1 MRAFSRP
8 HRMITRT
15 VTGDASLSGSQQII
29 ISYIIV
35 KWDSHSISASPVN
48 PTVCFLKTYIKLLV
62 STRNTIVNS
71 GIGMG
76 NNKITAILITSII
89 IMTFVSGC
97 LGNDS
102 DDDTLGTLVIAYEI
116 KDNVD
121 TIDSNPQIFADY
133 LSEKLNYDVSLFSVD
148 SEGAMVEALRFGNA
162 DIALMDAG
170 AAWVG
175 WQQYDLEVLAADL
188 NVDGRTYYNANAW
201 VKSDSDIAFAHLD
214 ENPYSDPFA
223 LLSGKTSCH
232 TGWLKSVGMLLPMGY
247 LIGLGYANII
257 GDPNDV
263 ETIRNTIHGFFDLN
277 SSIPD
282 TGTPYYGYSGAL
294 KCLSEGKGDVAFL
307 EENSVEILCNN
318 EISSLNQEWCLDI
331 EEYIALPAFGQS
343 PSHPVM
349 YNPNFLDLEI
359 VDKITNVLVGM
370 SSDSK
375 ATNILD
381 NILNTPGFIATNTS
395 VHLGSYSSL
404 ISNIPG
410 ISAYYND
417 KFSLNTSVSPDIDKI
432 KIAYESSK
440 LSDDVDKHPGI
451 LADFLSQK
459 LNIDVEIFFVNSQNE
474 LINSLTD
481 GTADIA
487 IVNSELAWVGWKQY
501 ELAVMAA
508 VEMEDSRT
516 YSDTL
521 AWVNSNSS
529 IAASHLDNDP
539 LTNPFDL
546 LEGKTSCHSDSLDVE
561 SMMIP
566 ISYLAKNNYIQFNQ
580 SNDIDFLS
588 EIIYSFF
595 NSDSSIPNSNNT
607 YFGDSGALRCLSEGG
622 GDITFLEENTVNI
635 YCNNVI
641 ISENMDWCLDIE
653 EYTSLPAIAPIPSD
667 SVIYNPE
674 LLDIQTR
681 TAVLNALI
689 SLNYEMYLENFSTRG
704 SVYTGCYDISVHV
717 IDEISQ
723 KNTCGSEIMNNILGT
738 SGLTRATSQEH
749 LGQYSSF
756 IAIIPGISSYYSE
769 RFTINDA

>member
-1 MRAFSRP
+1 MSNSKI
-8 HRMITRT
+8 ITIT
-15 VTGDASLSGSQQII
+15 ISLILMMTYLSGCI
-29 ISYIIV
+29 
-35 KWDSHSISASPVN
+35 
-48 PTVCFLKTYIKLLV
+48 
-62 STRNTIVNS
+62 
-71 GIGMG
+71 
-76 NNKITAILITSII
+76 
-89 IMTFVSGC
+89 
-97 LGNDS
+97 GNDS
-102 DDDTLGTLVIAYEI
+102 EDDSLGTLVIAYEI
-116 KDNVD
+116 KDNLD
-121 TIDSNPQIFADY
+121 NLDSNPQLFAEY

-175 WQQYDLEVLAADL
+175 WQQYGLEVLAADL

-201 VKSDSDIAFAHLD
+201 VKSDSEVASAHLD
-214 ENPYSDPFA
+214 DNPYTDPFS

-263 ETIRNTIHGFFDLN
+263 EAIRNTIHGFFDTN
-277 SSIPD
+277 SSIPE

-318 EISSLNQEWCLDI
+318 EFSSLNQEWCLDI
-331 EEYIALPAFGQS
+331 EEYIALPAFGKS

-349 YNPNFLDLEI
+349 YNPNYLDSEI
-359 VDKITNVLVGM
+359 TSKVTNVLVEM
-370 SSDSK
+370 SSDPEAS
-375 ATNILD
+375 NILE

-410 ISAYYND
+410 ISAYYEG

-432 KIAYESSK
+432 KIAFDSGK
-440 LSDDVDKHPGI
+440 MSDNADKNPEL
-451 LADFLSQK
+451 LADFLSLK
-459 LNIDVEIFFVNSQNE
+459 LNIDVEIFVVNSQNE
-474 LINSLTD
+474 LLNSLAD
-481 GTADIA
+481 GYADIA

-501 ELAVMAA
+501 NLAVMAA

-546 LEGKTSCHSDSLDVE
+546 LEGKTSCHSDSSDIE
-561 SMMIP
+561 SMMLP
-566 ISYLAKNNYIQFNQ
+566 ISYLSKNNYIQLNQ
-580 SNDIDFLS
+580 SNNIDFLS
-588 EIIYSFF
+588 EVIYSFF
-595 NSDSSIPNSNNT
+595 NSDSSIPNQNDT
-607 YFGDSGALRCLSEGG
+607 YFGDSGALRCLSEDR
-622 GDITFLEENTVNI
+622 GDIVFLEENTVNM
-635 YCNNVI
+635 YCDNI
-641 ISENMDWCLDIE
+641 LISENMDWCLDIE

-717 IDEISQ
+717 IDEESQ
-723 KNTCGSEIMNNILGT
+723 KNTCGSEIMNNILDT

-749 LGQYSSF
+749 LGKYSSF
-756 IAIIPGISSYYSE
+756 IAIIPGISSYYSGIY
-769 RFTINDA
+769 RN

>member
-1 MRAFSRP
+1 MKQG
-8 HRMITRT
+8 T
-15 VTGDASLSGSQQII
+15 
-29 ISYIIV
+29 
-35 KWDSHSISASPVN
+35 SAS
-48 PTVCFLKTYIKLLV
+48 
-62 STRNTIVNS
+62 NS
-71 GIGMG
+71 GI
-76 NNKITAILITSII
+76 ITITISLILMMSYL
-89 IMTFVSGC
+89 SGC
-97 LGNDS
+97 IGNDS
-102 DDDTLGTLVIAYEI
+102 KDDSLGTLVIAYEI
-116 KDNVD
+116 KDNLD
-121 TIDSNPQIFADY
+121 DLDSNPQLFAEY

-170 AAWVG
+170 AAWIG
-175 WQQYDLEVLAADL
+175 WQQYGLEVLAADL

-201 VKSDSDIAFAHLD
+201 VKSDSEVASAHLD
-214 ENPYSDPFA
+214 DNPYTDPFS
-223 LLSGKTSCH
+223 LLSGKISCH

-263 ETIRNTIHGFFDLN
+263 EAIRNTIHEFFDSN
-277 SSIPD
+277 SSIPE

-331 EEYIALPAFGQS
+331 EEYIALPAFGKS

-349 YNPNFLDLEI
+349 YNPNFLDSEI
-359 VDKITNVLVGM
+359 TGKVTNVLAEM
-370 SSDSK
+370 SSDSE
-375 ATNILD
+375 ASNILE

-410 ISAYYND
+410 ISAYYEG

-432 KIAYESSK
+432 KIAFDSGK
-440 LSDDVDKHPGI
+440 ISDNADENPEL
-451 LADFLSQK
+451 LADFLSLK
-459 LNIDVEIFFVNSQNE
+459 LNIDVEIFVVNSRIE
-474 LINSLTD
+474 LLNSLVD
-481 GTADIA
+481 GYADIA
-487 IVNSELAWVGWKQY
+487 IVNSESAWVGWKQY
-501 ELAVMAA
+501 NLAVMAA

-516 YSDTL
+516 YSDIL
-521 AWVNSNSS
+521 AWVKSNSS

-546 LEGKTSCHSDSLDVE
+546 LEGKTSCHSDSSDIE
-561 SMMIP
+561 SMMLP
-566 ISYLAKNNYIQFNQ
+566 ISYLSKNNYIELNQ
-580 SNDIDFLS
+580 SNNIDFLS
-588 EIIYSFF
+588 EVIYSFF
-595 NSDSSIPNSNNT
+595 NSDSSIPSQNDT
-607 YFGDSGALRCLSEGG
+607 YFGDSGALRCLSEDR
-622 GDITFLEENTVNI
+622 GDIVFLEENTVNM
-635 YCNNVI
+635 YCDNI
-641 ISENMDWCLDIE
+641 LISENMDWCLDIE

-717 IDEISQ
+717 IDEESQ
-723 KNTCGSEIMNNILGT
+723 KNTCGSEIMNNILDT

-749 LGQYSSF
+749 LGKYSSF
-756 IAIIPGISSYYSE
+756 IAIIPSISSYYAGIY
-769 RFTINDA
+769 TD

>member
-1 MRAFSRP
+1 MSNSKI
-8 HRMITRT
+8 ITIT
-15 VTGDASLSGSQQII
+15 ISLILMMTYLSGCI
-29 ISYIIV
+29 
-35 KWDSHSISASPVN
+35 
-48 PTVCFLKTYIKLLV
+48 
-62 STRNTIVNS
+62 
-71 GIGMG
+71 
-76 NNKITAILITSII
+76 
-89 IMTFVSGC
+89 
-97 LGNDS
+97 GNDS
-102 DDDTLGTLVIAYEI
+102 EDDSLGTLVIAYEI
-116 KDNVD
+116 KDNLD
-121 TIDSNPQIFADY
+121 NLDSNPQLFAEY

-175 WQQYDLEVLAADL
+175 WQQYGLEVLAADL

-201 VKSDSDIAFAHLD
+201 VKSDSEVASAHLD
-214 ENPYSDPFA
+214 DNPYTDPFS

-263 ETIRNTIHGFFDLN
+263 EAIRNTIHGFFDSN
-277 SSIPD
+277 SSIPE

-318 EISSLNQEWCLDI
+318 EFSSLNQEWCLDI
-331 EEYIALPAFGQS
+331 EEYIALPAFGKS

-349 YNPNFLDLEI
+349 YNPNYLDSEI
-359 VDKITNVLVGM
+359 TSKVTNVLVEM
-370 SSDSK
+370 SSDPEAS
-375 ATNILD
+375 NILE

-410 ISAYYND
+410 ISAYYEG

-432 KIAYESSK
+432 KIAFDSGK
-440 LSDDVDKHPGI
+440 MSDNADKNPEL
-451 LADFLSQK
+451 LADFLSLK
-459 LNIDVEIFFVNSQNE
+459 LNIDVEIFVVNSQNE
-474 LINSLTD
+474 LLNSLAD
-481 GTADIA
+481 GHADIA

-501 ELAVMAA
+501 NLAVMAA

-546 LEGKTSCHSDSLDVE
+546 LEGKTSCHSDSSDIE
-561 SMMIP
+561 SMMLP
-566 ISYLAKNNYIQFNQ
+566 ISYLSKNNYIQLNQ
-580 SNDIDFLS
+580 SNNIDFLS
-588 EIIYSFF
+588 EVIYSFF
-595 NSDSSIPNSNNT
+595 NSDSSIPNQNDT
-607 YFGDSGALRCLSEGG
+607 YFGDSGALRCLSEDR
-622 GDITFLEENTVNI
+622 GDIVFLEENTVNM
-635 YCNNVI
+635 YCDNI
-641 ISENMDWCLDIE
+641 LISENMDWCLDIE

-717 IDEISQ
+717 INEESQ
-723 KNTCGSEIMNNILGT
+723 KNTCGSEIMNNILDT

-749 LGQYSSF
+749 LGKYSSF
-756 IAIIPGISSYYSE
+756 IAIIPGISSYYSGIY
-769 RFTINDA
+769 TN

>member
-1 MRAFSRP
+1 MAN
-8 HRMITRT
+8 
-15 VTGDASLSGSQQII
+15 
-29 ISYIIV
+29 V
-35 KWDSHSISASPVN
+35 KLD
-48 PTVCFLKTYIKLLV
+48 
-62 STRNTIVNS
+62 
-71 GIGMG
+71 
-76 NNKITAILITSII
+76 AILITSIL
-89 IMTFVSGC
+89 IMTLVSGC
-97 LGNDS
+97 IGNES
-102 DDDTLGTLVIAYEI
+102 EEGSLGTLVIAYEI
-116 KDNVD
+116 KDNLD
-121 TIDSNPQIFADY
+121 NIDSNPQLFAEY

-175 WQQYDLEVLAADL
+175 WQQYGLEVLAADL
-188 NVDGRTYYNANAW
+188 NLDGRTYYNANAW
-201 VKSDSDIAFAHLD
+201 VKSDSDVASAHLD
-214 ENPYSDPFA
+214 DNPYTDPFS

-263 ETIRNTIHGFFDLN
+263 ETIRNTIHGFFDSN
-277 SSIPD
+277 SSIPE

-318 EISSLNQEWCLDI
+318 DFSSLNQEWCLDI
-331 EEYIALPAFGQS
+331 EEYVALPAFGKS

-349 YNPNFLDLEI
+349 YNPNFLDSEI
-359 VDKITNVLVGM
+359 TTKVTNVLVEM
-370 SSDSK
+370 SSDSG
-375 ATNILD
+375 ASNILD

-395 VHLGSYSSL
+395 EHLGSYSSL

-410 ISAYYND
+410 ISAYYED

-432 KIAYESSK
+432 KIAFDSGK
-440 LSDDVDKHPGI
+440 MSDNADKNPEL
-451 LADFLSQK
+451 LADFLSLK
-459 LNIDVEIFFVNSQNE
+459 LNIDVEIFVVNSQNE
-474 LINSLTD
+474 LLNSLAD
-481 GTADIA
+481 GHADIA

-501 ELAVMAA
+501 NLAVMAA

-546 LEGKTSCHSDSLDVE
+546 LEGKTSCHSDSSDVE
-561 SMMIP
+561 SMMLP
-566 ISYLAKNNYIQFNQ
+566 ISYLAKNNYIELNQ
-580 SNDIDFLS
+580 SNNIDFLS
-588 EIIYSFF
+588 EVIYSFF
-595 NSDSSIPNSNNT
+595 NSNSSIPNQNDT
-607 YFGDSGALRCLSEGG
+607 YFGDSGALKCLSEDR
-622 GDITFLEENTVNI
+622 GDIVFLEENTVNM
-635 YCNNVI
+635 YCDKI
-641 ISENMDWCLDIE
+641 LISENMDWCLDIE

-717 IDEISQ
+717 IDEESH
-723 KNTCGSEIMNNILGT
+723 KNTCGSEIMNNILDT

-756 IAIIPGISSYYSE
+756 IAIIPGISSYYSGIY
-769 RFTINDA
+769 TN

>member
-1 MRAFSRP
+1 M
-8 HRMITRT
+8 
-15 VTGDASLSGSQQII
+15 
-29 ISYIIV
+29 
-35 KWDSHSISASPVN
+35 
-48 PTVCFLKTYIKLLV
+48 
-62 STRNTIVNS
+62 VNS
-71 GIGMG
+71 
-76 NNKITAILITSII
+76 KKVAILITSIL
-89 IMTFVSGC
+89 IMTYVSGC
-97 LGNDS
+97 IGNES
-102 DDDTLGTLVIAYEI
+102 EEGSLGTLVIAYEI
-116 KDNVD
+116 KDNLD
-121 TIDSNPQIFADY
+121 NIDSNPLLFAEY

-162 DIALMDAG
+162 GIALMDAG

-175 WQQYDLEVLAADL
+175 WQQYGLEVLAADL

-201 VKSDSDIAFAHLD
+201 VKSDSDVASAHLD
-214 ENPYSDPFA
+214 DNSLTDPFA

-263 ETIRNTIHGFFDLN
+263 ETIRNTIHGFFDSN

-307 EENSVEILCNN
+307 EENSVDILCNN
-318 EISSLNQEWCLDI
+318 EVSSLNQEWCLDI
-331 EEYIALPAFGQS
+331 EEYTALPAFGKS

-349 YNPNFLDLEI
+349 YNPNFLDSEI
-359 VDKITNVLVGM
+359 TSKITNVLVEM
-370 SSDSK
+370 SSDPE
-375 ATNILD
+375 ATNILE

-410 ISAYYND
+410 ISAYYED

-432 KIAYESSK
+432 KIAFDSGK
-440 LSDDVDKHPGI
+440 LSDDVDKNPEL

-459 LNIDVEIFFVNSQNE
+459 LNIDVELFIVNSQNE
-474 LINSLTD
+474 LINSLVD
-481 GTADIA
+481 GHADIA

-501 ELAVMAA
+501 DLAVMAA

-516 YSDTL
+516 YSDIL

-529 IAASHLDNDP
+529 IAASHLDNDHS
-539 LTNPFDL
+539 TNPFDL
-546 LEGKTSCHSDSLDVE
+546 LEGKTSCHSGPSDVG
-561 SMMIP
+561 SMMLP
-566 ISYLAKNNYIQFNQ
+566 IGYLAKNNYLELNQ
-580 SNDIDFLS
+580 SNDIYSLS
-588 EIIYSFF
+588 EIVYSFF
-595 NSDSSIPNSNNT
+595 NFNSSIPNQNDT
-607 YFGDSGALRCLSEGG
+607 YFSDLGALRCLSEGG
-622 GDITFLEENTVNI
+622 GDIVFLEENTVNM
-635 YCNNVI
+635 YCDNTV
-641 ISENMDWCLDIE
+641 ISENMDWCLDTE

-667 SVIYNPE
+667 SVIYNPD

-717 IDEISQ
+717 IDEESQ
-723 KNTCGSEIMNNILGT
+723 KNTCGSEIMNNILNT

-749 LGQYSSF
+749 LGQYSSL
-756 IAIIPGISSYYSE
+756 IAIIPGISSYYSDI
-769 RFTINDA
+769 FAN

>member
-1 MRAFSRP
+1 MGSS
-8 HRMITRT
+8 MSNSKIITIT
-15 VTGDASLSGSQQII
+15 ISLILMMTYLSGCI
-29 ISYIIV
+29 
-35 KWDSHSISASPVN
+35 
-48 PTVCFLKTYIKLLV
+48 
-62 STRNTIVNS
+62 
-71 GIGMG
+71 
-76 NNKITAILITSII
+76 
-89 IMTFVSGC
+89 
-97 LGNDS
+97 GNDS
-102 DDDTLGTLVIAYEI
+102 EDDSLGTLVIAYEI
-116 KDNVD
+116 KDNLD
-121 TIDSNPQIFADY
+121 NLDSNPQLFAEY

-175 WQQYDLEVLAADL
+175 WQQYGLEVLAADL

-201 VKSDSDIAFAHLD
+201 VKSDSEVASAHLD
-214 ENPYSDPFA
+214 DNPYTDPFS

-263 ETIRNTIHGFFDLN
+263 EAIRNTIHGFFDSN
-277 SSIPD
+277 SSIPE

-318 EISSLNQEWCLDI
+318 EFSSLNQEWCLDI
-331 EEYIALPAFGQS
+331 EEYIALPAFGKS

-349 YNPNFLDLEI
+349 YNPNYLDSEI
-359 VDKITNVLVGM
+359 TSKVTNVLVEM
-370 SSDSK
+370 SSDPEAS
-375 ATNILD
+375 NILE

-410 ISAYYND
+410 ISAYYEG

-432 KIAYESSK
+432 KIAFDSGK
-440 LSDDVDKHPGI
+440 MSDNADKNPEL
-451 LADFLSQK
+451 LADFLSLK
-459 LNIDVEIFFVNSQNE
+459 LNIDVEIFVVNSQNE
-474 LINSLTD
+474 LLNSLAD
-481 GTADIA
+481 GHADIA

-501 ELAVMAA
+501 NLAVMAA

-546 LEGKTSCHSDSLDVE
+546 LEGKTSCHSDSSDIE
-561 SMMIP
+561 SMMLP
-566 ISYLAKNNYIQFNQ
+566 ISYLSKNNYIQLNQ
-580 SNDIDFLS
+580 SNNIDFLS
-588 EIIYSFF
+588 EVIYSFF
-595 NSDSSIPNSNNT
+595 NSDSSIPNQNDT
-607 YFGDSGALRCLSEGG
+607 YFGDSGALRCLSEDR
-622 GDITFLEENTVNI
+622 GDIVFLEENTVNM
-635 YCNNVI
+635 YCDNI
-641 ISENMDWCLDIE
+641 LISENMYWCLDIE
-653 EYTSLPAIAPIPSD
+653 EYISLPAIAPIPSD

-717 IDEISQ
+717 INEESQ
-723 KNTCGSEIMNNILGT
+723 KNTCGSEIMNNILDT

-749 LGQYSSF
+749 LGKYSSF
-756 IAIIPGISSYYSE
+756 IAIIPGISSYYSGIY
-769 RFTINDA
+769 TN

>member
-1 MRAFSRP
+1 MSNSKI
-8 HRMITRT
+8 ITIT
-15 VTGDASLSGSQQII
+15 ISLILMMTYLSGCI
-29 ISYIIV
+29 
-35 KWDSHSISASPVN
+35 
-48 PTVCFLKTYIKLLV
+48 
-62 STRNTIVNS
+62 
-71 GIGMG
+71 
-76 NNKITAILITSII
+76 
-89 IMTFVSGC
+89 
-97 LGNDS
+97 GNDS
-102 DDDTLGTLVIAYEI
+102 EDDSLGTLVIAYEI
-116 KDNVD
+116 KDNLD
-121 TIDSNPQIFADY
+121 NLDSNPQLFAEY

-175 WQQYDLEVLAADL
+175 WQQYGLEVLAADL

-201 VKSDSDIAFAHLD
+201 VKSDSEVASAHLD
-214 ENPYSDPFA
+214 DNPYTDPFS
-223 LLSGKTSCH
+223 LLSGKASCH

-263 ETIRNTIHGFFDLN
+263 EAIRNTIHGFFDTN
-277 SSIPD
+277 SSIPE

-318 EISSLNQEWCLDI
+318 EFSSLNQEWCLDI
-331 EEYIALPAFGQS
+331 EEYIALPAFGKS

-349 YNPNFLDLEI
+349 YNPNYLDSEI
-359 VDKITNVLVGM
+359 TSKVTNVLVEM
-370 SSDSK
+370 SSDPEAS
-375 ATNILD
+375 NILE

-410 ISAYYND
+410 ISAYYEG

-432 KIAYESSK
+432 KIAFDSGK
-440 LSDDVDKHPGI
+440 MSDNADKNPEL
-451 LADFLSQK
+451 LADFLSLK
-459 LNIDVEIFFVNSQNE
+459 LNIDVEIFVVNSQNE
-474 LINSLTD
+474 LLNSLAD
-481 GTADIA
+481 GYADIA

-501 ELAVMAA
+501 NLAVMAA

-546 LEGKTSCHSDSLDVE
+546 LEGKTSCHSDSSDIE
-561 SMMIP
+561 SMMLP
-566 ISYLAKNNYIQFNQ
+566 ISYLSKNNYIQLNQ
-580 SNDIDFLS
+580 SNNIDFLS
-588 EIIYSFF
+588 EVIYSFF
-595 NSDSSIPNSNNT
+595 NSDSSIPNQNDT
-607 YFGDSGALRCLSEGG
+607 YFGDSGALRCLSEDR
-622 GDITFLEENTVNI
+622 GDIVFLEENTVNM
-635 YCNNVI
+635 YCDNI
-641 ISENMDWCLDIE
+641 LISENMDWCLDIE

-717 IDEISQ
+717 INEESQ
-723 KNTCGSEIMNNILGT
+723 KNTCGSEIMNNILDT

-749 LGQYSSF
+749 LGKYSSF
-756 IAIIPGISSYYSE
+756 IAIIPGISSYYSGIY
-769 RFTINDA
+769 RN

>member
-1 MRAFSRP
+1 MGYS
-8 HRMITRT
+8 MSSSSKIITIT
-15 VTGDASLSGSQQII
+15 ISLILMMTYLSGCI
-29 ISYIIV
+29 
-35 KWDSHSISASPVN
+35 
-48 PTVCFLKTYIKLLV
+48 
-62 STRNTIVNS
+62 
-71 GIGMG
+71 
-76 NNKITAILITSII
+76 
-89 IMTFVSGC
+89 
-97 LGNDS
+97 GNDS
-102 DDDTLGTLVIAYEI
+102 EDDSLGTLVIAYEI
-116 KDNVD
+116 KDNLD
-121 TIDSNPQIFADY
+121 NIDSNPQLFAEY

-175 WQQYDLEVLAADL
+175 WQQYGLEVLAADL

-201 VKSDSDIAFAHLD
+201 VKSDSEVASAHLD
-214 ENPYSDPFA
+214 DNPYTDPFS

-263 ETIRNTIHGFFDLN
+263 EAIRNTIHGFFDTN
-277 SSIPD
+277 SSIPE

-318 EISSLNQEWCLDI
+318 EFSSLNQEWCLDI
-331 EEYIALPAFGQS
+331 EEYIALPAFGKS

-349 YNPNFLDLEI
+349 YNPNYLDSEI
-359 VDKITNVLVGM
+359 TSKVTNVLVEM
-370 SSDSK
+370 SSDPEAS
-375 ATNILD
+375 NILE

-410 ISAYYND
+410 ISAYYEG

-432 KIAYESSK
+432 KIAFDSGK
-440 LSDDVDKHPGI
+440 MSDNADKNPEL
-451 LADFLSQK
+451 LADSLSLK
-459 LNIDVEIFFVNSQNE
+459 LNIDVEIFVVNSQNE
-474 LINSLTD
+474 LLNSLAD
-481 GTADIA
+481 GHADIA

-501 ELAVMAA
+501 NLAVMAA

-546 LEGKTSCHSDSLDVE
+546 LEGKTSCHSDSSDIE
-561 SMMIP
+561 SMMLP
-566 ISYLAKNNYIQFNQ
+566 ISYLSKNNYIQLNQ
-580 SNDIDFLS
+580 SNNIDFLS
-588 EIIYSFF
+588 EVIYSFF
-595 NSDSSIPNSNNT
+595 NSDSSIPNQNDT
-607 YFGDSGALRCLSEGG
+607 YFGDSGALRCLSEDR
-622 GDITFLEENTVNI
+622 GDIVFLEENTVNM
-635 YCNNVI
+635 YCDNI
-641 ISENMDWCLDIE
+641 LISENMDWCLDIE

-717 IDEISQ
+717 INEESQ
-723 KNTCGSEIMNNILGT
+723 KNTCGSEIMNNILDT

-749 LGQYSSF
+749 LGKYSSF
-756 IAIIPGISSYYSE
+756 IAIIPGISSYYSGIY
-769 RFTINDA
+769 TN

>member
-1 MRAFSRP
+1 MANSKI
-8 HRMITRT
+8 IT
-15 VTGDASLSGSQQII
+15 
-29 ISYIIV
+29 
-35 KWDSHSISASPVN
+35 
-48 PTVCFLKTYIKLLV
+48 
-62 STRNTIVNS
+62 
-71 GIGMG
+71 
-76 NNKITAILITSII
+76 ILITSIL
-89 IMTFVSGC
+89 IMTYVSGC
-97 LGNDS
+97 ISNDS
-102 DDDTLGTLVIAYEI
+102 DEGSLGTLVIAYEI
-116 KDNVD
+116 KDNLD
-121 TIDSNPQIFADY
+121 NIDSNPQVFAEY
-133 LSEKLNYDVSLFSVD
+133 LSEKLNYDISLFSVD

-175 WQQYDLEVLAADL
+175 WQQYGLEVLAADL

-201 VKSDSDIAFAHLD
+201 VKSDSDVASAHLD
-214 ENPYSDPFA
+214 DNSLTDPFA

-263 ETIRNTIHGFFDLN
+263 ETIRNTIHGFFDSN

-307 EENSVEILCNN
+307 EENSVDILCNN
-318 EISSLNQEWCLDI
+318 EVSSLNQEWCLDI
-331 EEYIALPAFGQS
+331 EEYTALPAFGKS

-349 YNPNFLDLEI
+349 YNPNFLDSEI
-359 VDKITNVLVGM
+359 TSKITNVLIEM
-370 SSDSK
+370 SSDPE
-375 ATNILD
+375 ATNILE

-410 ISAYYND
+410 ISAYYED

-432 KIAYESSK
+432 KIAFDSGK
-440 LSDDVDKHPGI
+440 LSDDVDKNPEL

-459 LNIDVEIFFVNSQNE
+459 LNIDVELFIVNSQNE
-474 LINSLTD
+474 LINSLVD
-481 GTADIA
+481 GHADIA

-501 ELAVMAA
+501 DLAVMAA

-516 YSDTL
+516 YSDIL

-529 IAASHLDNDP
+529 IAASHLDNDHS
-539 LTNPFDL
+539 TNPFDL
-546 LEGKTSCHSDSLDVE
+546 LEGKTSCHSGPSDVG
-561 SMMIP
+561 SMMLP
-566 ISYLAKNNYIQFNQ
+566 IGYLAKNNYLELNQ
-580 SNDIDFLS
+580 SNDIDSLS
-588 EIIYSFF
+588 EIVYSFF
-595 NSDSSIPNSNNT
+595 NFNSSIPNQNDT
-607 YFGDSGALRCLSEGG
+607 YFSDLGALRCLSEGG
-622 GDITFLEENTVNI
+622 GDIVFLEENTVNM
-635 YCNNVI
+635 YCDNTV
-641 ISENMDWCLDIE
+641 ISENMDWCLDTE

-667 SVIYNPE
+667 SVIYNPD

-717 IDEISQ
+717 IDEESQ
-723 KNTCGSEIMNNILGT
+723 KNTCGSEIMDNILGT

-756 IAIIPGISSYYSE
+756 VAIIPGISSYYSGI
-769 RFTINDA
+769 FAN

>member
-1 MRAFSRP
+1 MAN
-8 HRMITRT
+8 
-15 VTGDASLSGSQQII
+15 
-29 ISYIIV
+29 V
-35 KWDSHSISASPVN
+35 KLD
-48 PTVCFLKTYIKLLV
+48 T
-62 STRNTIVNS
+62 
-71 GIGMG
+71 
-76 NNKITAILITSII
+76 ILITSIL
-89 IMTFVSGC
+89 IMTLVSGC
-97 LGNDS
+97 IGNES
-102 DDDTLGTLVIAYEI
+102 EEGSLGTLVIAYEI
-116 KDNVD
+116 KDNLD
-121 TIDSNPQIFADY
+121 NIDSNPQIFAEY

-175 WQQYDLEVLAADL
+175 WQQYGLEVLAADL
-188 NVDGRTYYNANAW
+188 NLDGRTYYNANAW
-201 VKSDSDIAFAHLD
+201 VKSDSDVASAHLD
-214 ENPYSDPFA
+214 DNPYTDPFS

-263 ETIRNTIHGFFDLN
+263 ETIRNTIHGFFDSN
-277 SSIPD
+277 SSIPE

-318 EISSLNQEWCLDI
+318 DISSLNQEWCLDI
-331 EEYIALPAFGQS
+331 EEYVALPAFGKS

-349 YNPNFLDLEI
+349 YNPNYLDSEI
-359 VDKITNVLVGM
+359 TSKVTDVLVEM
-370 SSDSK
+370 SSDSE
-375 ATNILD
+375 ASNILE
-381 NILNTPGFIATNTS
+381 NVLNTPGFIATNTS

-410 ISAYYND
+410 ISAYYED

-432 KIAYESSK
+432 KIAFDSGK
-440 LSDDVDKHPGI
+440 ISDNADNNPEL
-451 LADFLSQK
+451 LADFLSLK
-459 LNIDVEIFFVNSQNE
+459 LNIDVEIFVVNSQNE
-474 LINSLTD
+474 LLNSLAD
-481 GTADIA
+481 GHADIA

-501 ELAVMAA
+501 NLAVMAA

-516 YSDTL
+516 YSDIL

-539 LTNPFDL
+539 LTNPFDF
-546 LEGKTSCHSDSLDVE
+546 LEGKTSCHSDSSDVE
-561 SMMIP
+561 SMMLP
-566 ISYLAKNNYIQFNQ
+566 IGYLAKNNYLELNQ
-580 SNDIDFLS
+580 SKDIDFLS
-588 EIIYSFF
+588 EIVYSFF
-595 NSDSSIPNSNNT
+595 NSNSSIPNQNDT
-607 YFGDSGALRCLSEGG
+607 YFSDSGALRCLSEGG
-622 GDITFLEENTVNI
+622 GDIVFLEENTVNM
-635 YCNNVI
+635 YCDNVV

-653 EYTSLPAIAPIPSD
+653 EYTSLPAIAPLPSD
-667 SVIYNPE
+667 SIIYNPE

-681 TAVLNALI
+681 TAVLNALV

-717 IDEISQ
+717 IDEDSQ
-723 KNTCGSEIMNNILGT
+723 KNTCGSEIMNNILDT

-756 IAIIPGISSYYSE
+756 IAIIPGISSYYSDI
-769 RFTINDA
+769 FAN

>member
-1 MRAFSRP
+1 MGSS
-8 HRMITRT
+8 MSNSKIITIT
-15 VTGDASLSGSQQII
+15 ISLILMMTYLSGCI
-29 ISYIIV
+29 
-35 KWDSHSISASPVN
+35 
-48 PTVCFLKTYIKLLV
+48 
-62 STRNTIVNS
+62 
-71 GIGMG
+71 
-76 NNKITAILITSII
+76 
-89 IMTFVSGC
+89 
-97 LGNDS
+97 GNDS
-102 DDDTLGTLVIAYEI
+102 EDDSLGTLVIAYEI
-116 KDNVD
+116 KDNLD
-121 TIDSNPQIFADY
+121 NLDSNPQLFAEY

-175 WQQYDLEVLAADL
+175 WQQYGLEVLAADL

-201 VKSDSDIAFAHLD
+201 VKSDSEVASAHLD
-214 ENPYSDPFA
+214 DNPYTDPFS

-263 ETIRNTIHGFFDLN
+263 ETIRNTIHGFFDSN
-277 SSIPD
+277 SSIPE

-318 EISSLNQEWCLDI
+318 DISSLNQEWCLDI
-331 EEYIALPAFGQS
+331 EEYVALPAFGKS

-349 YNPNFLDLEI
+349 YNPNYLDSEI
-359 VDKITNVLVGM
+359 TSKVTNVLVEM
-370 SSDSK
+370 SSDPEAS
-375 ATNILD
+375 NILE

-410 ISAYYND
+410 ISAYYEG

-432 KIAYESSK
+432 KIAFDSGK
-440 LSDDVDKHPGI
+440 MSDNADKNPEL
-451 LADFLSQK
+451 LADFLSLK
-459 LNIDVEIFFVNSQNE
+459 LNIDVEIFVVNSQNE
-474 LINSLTD
+474 LLNSLAD
-481 GTADIA
+481 GHADIA

-501 ELAVMAA
+501 NLAVMAA

-546 LEGKTSCHSDSLDVE
+546 LEGKTSCHSDSSDIE
-561 SMMIP
+561 SMMLP
-566 ISYLAKNNYIQFNQ
+566 ISYLSKNNYIELNQ
-580 SNDIDFLS
+580 SNNIDFLS
-588 EIIYSFF
+588 EVIYSFF
-595 NSDSSIPNSNNT
+595 NSDSSIPNQNDT
-607 YFGDSGALRCLSEGG
+607 YFGDSGALRCLSEDR
-622 GDITFLEENTVNI
+622 GDIVFLEENTVNM
-635 YCNNVI
+635 YCDNI
-641 ISENMDWCLDIE
+641 LISENMDWCLDIE

-717 IDEISQ
+717 IDEESQ
-723 KNTCGSEIMNNILGT
+723 KNTCGSEIMNNILDT

-749 LGQYSSF
+749 LGKYSSF
-756 IAIIPGISSYYSE
+756 IAIIPGISSYYSGIY
-769 RFTINDA
+769 TN

>member
-1 MRAFSRP
+1 MGSS
-8 HRMITRT
+8 MSNSKIITIT
-15 VTGDASLSGSQQII
+15 ISLILMMTYLSGCI
-29 ISYIIV
+29 
-35 KWDSHSISASPVN
+35 
-48 PTVCFLKTYIKLLV
+48 
-62 STRNTIVNS
+62 
-71 GIGMG
+71 
-76 NNKITAILITSII
+76 
-89 IMTFVSGC
+89 
-97 LGNDS
+97 GNDS
-102 DDDTLGTLVIAYEI
+102 EDDSLGTLVIAYEI
-116 KDNVD
+116 KDNLD
-121 TIDSNPQIFADY
+121 NLDSNPQLFAEY

-175 WQQYDLEVLAADL
+175 WQQYGLEVLAADL

-201 VKSDSDIAFAHLD
+201 VKSDSEVASAHLD
-214 ENPYSDPFA
+214 DNPYTDPFS

-263 ETIRNTIHGFFDLN
+263 EAIRNTIHGFFDTN
-277 SSIPD
+277 SSIPE

-318 EISSLNQEWCLDI
+318 EFSSLNQEWCLDI
-331 EEYIALPAFGQS
+331 EEYIALPAFGKS

-349 YNPNFLDLEI
+349 YNPNFLDSEI
-359 VDKITNVLVGM
+359 TSKVTNVLVEM
-370 SSDSK
+370 SSDPEAS
-375 ATNILD
+375 NILE

-410 ISAYYND
+410 ISAYYEG

-432 KIAYESSK
+432 KIAFDSGK
-440 LSDDVDKHPGI
+440 MSDNADKNPEL
-451 LADFLSQK
+451 LADFLSLK
-459 LNIDVEIFFVNSQNE
+459 LNIDVEIFVVNSQNE
-474 LINSLTD
+474 LLNSLAD
-481 GTADIA
+481 GYADIA

-501 ELAVMAA
+501 NLAVMAA

-546 LEGKTSCHSDSLDVE
+546 LEGKTSCHSDSSDIE
-561 SMMIP
+561 SMMLP
-566 ISYLAKNNYIQFNQ
+566 ISYLSKNNYIELNQ
-580 SNDIDFLS
+580 SNNIDFLS
-588 EIIYSFF
+588 EVIYSFF
-595 NSDSSIPNSNNT
+595 NSDSSIPNQNDT
-607 YFGDSGALRCLSEGG
+607 YFGDSGALRCLSEDR
-622 GDITFLEENTVNI
+622 GDIVFLEENTVNM
-635 YCNNVI
+635 YCDNI
-641 ISENMDWCLDIE
+641 LISENMYWCLDIE
-653 EYTSLPAIAPIPSD
+653 EYISLPAIAPIPSD

-717 IDEISQ
+717 IDEESQ
-723 KNTCGSEIMNNILGT
+723 KNTCGSEIMNNILDT

-749 LGQYSSF
+749 LGKYSSF
-756 IAIIPGISSYYSE
+756 IAIIPGISSYYSGIY
-769 RFTINDA
+769 TN

>member
-1 MRAFSRP
+1 MSNSKI
-8 HRMITRT
+8 ITIT
-15 VTGDASLSGSQQII
+15 ISLILMMTYLSGCI
-29 ISYIIV
+29 
-35 KWDSHSISASPVN
+35 
-48 PTVCFLKTYIKLLV
+48 
-62 STRNTIVNS
+62 
-71 GIGMG
+71 
-76 NNKITAILITSII
+76 
-89 IMTFVSGC
+89 
-97 LGNDS
+97 GNDS
-102 DDDTLGTLVIAYEI
+102 EDDSLGTLVIAYEI
-116 KDNVD
+116 KDNLD
-121 TIDSNPQIFADY
+121 NLDSNPQLFAEY

-175 WQQYDLEVLAADL
+175 WQQYGLEVLAADL

-201 VKSDSDIAFAHLD
+201 VKSDSEVASAHLD
-214 ENPYSDPFA
+214 DNPYTDPFS

-263 ETIRNTIHGFFDLN
+263 EAIRNTIHGFFDTN
-277 SSIPD
+277 SSIPE

-318 EISSLNQEWCLDI
+318 EFSSLNQEWCLDI
-331 EEYIALPAFGQS
+331 EEYIALPAFGKS

-349 YNPNFLDLEI
+349 YNPNYLDSEI
-359 VDKITNVLVGM
+359 TSKVTNVLVEM
-370 SSDSK
+370 SSDPEAS
-375 ATNILD
+375 NILE

-410 ISAYYND
+410 ISAYYEG

-432 KIAYESSK
+432 KIAFDSGK
-440 LSDDVDKHPGI
+440 MSDNADKNPEL
-451 LADFLSQK
+451 LADFLSLK
-459 LNIDVEIFFVNSQNE
+459 LNIDVEIFVINSQNE
-474 LINSLTD
+474 LLNSLAD
-481 GTADIA
+481 GHADIA

-501 ELAVMAA
+501 NLAVMAA

-546 LEGKTSCHSDSLDVE
+546 LEGKTSCHSDSSDIE
-561 SMMIP
+561 SMMLP
-566 ISYLAKNNYIQFNQ
+566 ISYLSKNNYIELNQ
-580 SNDIDFLS
+580 SNNIDFLS
-588 EIIYSFF
+588 EVIYSFF
-595 NSDSSIPNSNNT
+595 NSDSSIPNQNDT
-607 YFGDSGALRCLSEGG
+607 YFGDSGALRCLSEDR
-622 GDITFLEENTVNI
+622 GDIVFLEENTVNM
-635 YCNNVI
+635 YCDNI
-641 ISENMDWCLDIE
+641 LISENMDWCLDIE
-653 EYTSLPAIAPIPSD
+653 AYTSLPAIAPIPSD

-717 IDEISQ
+717 INEESQ
-723 KNTCGSEIMNNILGT
+723 KNTCGSEIMNNILDT
-738 SGLTRATSQEH
+738 SGLTRATSQDH
-749 LGQYSSF
+749 LGKYSSF
-756 IAIIPGISSYYSE
+756 IAIIPGISSYYSGIY
-769 RFTINDA
+769 RN

>member
-1 MRAFSRP
+1 MSNSKI
-8 HRMITRT
+8 ITIT
-15 VTGDASLSGSQQII
+15 ISLILMMTYLSGCI
-29 ISYIIV
+29 
-35 KWDSHSISASPVN
+35 
-48 PTVCFLKTYIKLLV
+48 
-62 STRNTIVNS
+62 
-71 GIGMG
+71 
-76 NNKITAILITSII
+76 
-89 IMTFVSGC
+89 
-97 LGNDS
+97 GNDS
-102 DDDTLGTLVIAYEI
+102 EDDSLGTLVIAYEI
-116 KDNVD
+116 KDNLD
-121 TIDSNPQIFADY
+121 NLDSNPQLFAEY

-175 WQQYDLEVLAADL
+175 WQQYGLEVLAADL

-201 VKSDSDIAFAHLD
+201 VKSDSEVASAHLD
-214 ENPYSDPFA
+214 DNPYTDPFS

-263 ETIRNTIHGFFDLN
+263 EAIRNTIHGFFDSN
-277 SSIPD
+277 SSIPE

-318 EISSLNQEWCLDI
+318 EFSSLNQEWCLDI
-331 EEYIALPAFGQS
+331 EEYIALPAFGKS

-349 YNPNFLDLEI
+349 YNPNFLDSVI
-359 VDKITNVLVGM
+359 TSKVTNVLVEM
-370 SSDSK
+370 SSDPEAS
-375 ATNILD
+375 NILE

-410 ISAYYND
+410 ISAYYEG

-432 KIAYESSK
+432 KIAFDSGK
-440 LSDDVDKHPGI
+440 MSDNADKNPEL
-451 LADFLSQK
+451 LADFLSLK
-459 LNIDVEIFFVNSQNE
+459 LNIDVEIFVVNSQNE
-474 LINSLTD
+474 LLYSLAD
-481 GTADIA
+481 GYADIA

-501 ELAVMAA
+501 NLAVMAA

-546 LEGKTSCHSDSLDVE
+546 LEGKTSCHSNSSDIE
-561 SMMIP
+561 SMMLP
-566 ISYLAKNNYIQFNQ
+566 ISYLSKNNYIELNQ
-580 SNDIDFLS
+580 SNNIDFLS
-588 EIIYSFF
+588 EVIFSFF
-595 NSDSSIPNSNNT
+595 NSDSSIPNQNDT
-607 YFGDSGALRCLSEGG
+607 YFGDSGALRCLSEDR
-622 GDITFLEENTVNI
+622 GDIVFLEENTVNM
-635 YCNNVI
+635 YCDNI
-641 ISENMDWCLDIE
+641 LISENMDWCLDIE
-653 EYTSLPAIAPIPSD
+653 EYISLPAIAPIPSD

-717 IDEISQ
+717 IDEESQ
-723 KNTCGSEIMNNILGT
+723 KNTCGSEIMNNILDT
-738 SGLTRATSQEH
+738 SGLTRAISQEH
-749 LGQYSSF
+749 LGKYSSF
-756 IAIIPGISSYYSE
+756 IAIIPGISSYYSGIY
-769 RFTINDA
+769 TN

>member
-1 MRAFSRP
+1 MAN
-8 HRMITRT
+8 
-15 VTGDASLSGSQQII
+15 
-29 ISYIIV
+29 V
-35 KWDSHSISASPVN
+35 KLD
-48 PTVCFLKTYIKLLV
+48 T
-62 STRNTIVNS
+62 
-71 GIGMG
+71 
-76 NNKITAILITSII
+76 ILITSIL
-89 IMTFVSGC
+89 IMTLVSGC
-97 LGNDS
+97 IGNES
-102 DDDTLGTLVIAYEI
+102 EEGSLGTLVIAYEI
-116 KDNVD
+116 KDNLD
-121 TIDSNPQIFADY
+121 NIDSNPQLFAEY

-175 WQQYDLEVLAADL
+175 WQQYGLEVLAADL
-188 NVDGRTYYNANAW
+188 NLDGRTYYNANAW
-201 VKSDSDIAFAHLD
+201 VKSDSNVASAHLD
-214 ENPYSDPFA
+214 DNPYTDPFS

-263 ETIRNTIHGFFDLN
+263 ETIRNTIHGFFDSN
-277 SSIPD
+277 SSIPE

-318 EISSLNQEWCLDI
+318 EFSSLNQEWCLDI
-331 EEYIALPAFGQS
+331 EEYIALPAFGKS

-349 YNPNFLDLEI
+349 YNPNFLDSEI
-359 VDKITNVLVGM
+359 TSKVTNVLVEM
-370 SSDSK
+370 SSDPEAS
-375 ATNILD
+375 NILE

-410 ISAYYND
+410 ISAYYEG

-432 KIAYESSK
+432 KIAFDSGK
-440 LSDDVDKHPGI
+440 MSDNADKNPEL
-451 LADFLSQK
+451 LADFLSLK
-459 LNIDVEIFFVNSQNE
+459 LNIDVEIFVVNSQNE
-474 LINSLTD
+474 LLNSLAD
-481 GTADIA
+481 GYADIA

-501 ELAVMAA
+501 NLAVMAA

-546 LEGKTSCHSDSLDVE
+546 LEGKTSCHSDSSDIE
-561 SMMIP
+561 SMMLP
-566 ISYLAKNNYIQFNQ
+566 ISYLSKNNYIELNQ
-580 SNDIDFLS
+580 SNNIDFLS
-588 EIIYSFF
+588 EVIYSFF
-595 NSDSSIPNSNNT
+595 NSDSSIPNQNDT
-607 YFGDSGALRCLSEGG
+607 YFGDSGALRCLSEDR
-622 GDITFLEENTVNI
+622 GDIVFLEENTVNM
-635 YCNNVI
+635 YCDNI
-641 ISENMDWCLDIE
+641 LISENMDWCLDIE

-717 IDEISQ
+717 IDEESQ
-723 KNTCGSEIMNNILGT
+723 KNTCGSEIMNNILDT

-749 LGQYSSF
+749 LGKYSSF
-756 IAIIPGISSYYSE
+756 IAIIPGISSYYSGIY
-769 RFTINDA
+769 RN

>member
-1 MRAFSRP
+1 MSNSKI
-8 HRMITRT
+8 ITIT
-15 VTGDASLSGSQQII
+15 ISLILMMTYLSGCI
-29 ISYIIV
+29 
-35 KWDSHSISASPVN
+35 
-48 PTVCFLKTYIKLLV
+48 
-62 STRNTIVNS
+62 
-71 GIGMG
+71 
-76 NNKITAILITSII
+76 
-89 IMTFVSGC
+89 
-97 LGNDS
+97 GNDS
-102 DDDTLGTLVIAYEI
+102 EDDSLGTLVIAYEI
-116 KDNVD
+116 KDNLD
-121 TIDSNPQIFADY
+121 NLDSNPQLFAEY

-175 WQQYDLEVLAADL
+175 WQQYGLEVLAADL

-201 VKSDSDIAFAHLD
+201 VKSDSEVASAHLD
-214 ENPYSDPFA
+214 DNPYTDPFS
-223 LLSGKTSCH
+223 LLSGKASCH

-263 ETIRNTIHGFFDLN
+263 EAIRNTIHGFFDTN
-277 SSIPD
+277 SSIPE

-318 EISSLNQEWCLDI
+318 EFSSLNQEWCLDI
-331 EEYIALPAFGQS
+331 EEYIALPAFGKS

-349 YNPNFLDLEI
+349 YNPNFLDSEI
-359 VDKITNVLVGM
+359 TSKVTNVLVEM
-370 SSDSK
+370 SSDPEAS
-375 ATNILD
+375 NILE

-410 ISAYYND
+410 ISAYYEG

-432 KIAYESSK
+432 KIAFDSGK
-440 LSDDVDKHPGI
+440 MSDNADKNPEL
-451 LADFLSQK
+451 LADFLSLK
-459 LNIDVEIFFVNSQNE
+459 LNIDVEIFVVNSQNE
-474 LINSLTD
+474 LLNSLAD
-481 GTADIA
+481 GHADIA

-501 ELAVMAA
+501 NLAVMAA

-546 LEGKTSCHSDSLDVE
+546 LEGKTSCHSDSSDIE
-561 SMMIP
+561 SMMLP
-566 ISYLAKNNYIQFNQ
+566 ISYLSKNNYIQLNQ
-580 SNDIDFLS
+580 SNNIDFLS
-588 EIIYSFF
+588 EVIYSFF
-595 NSDSSIPNSNNT
+595 NSDSSIPNQNDT
-607 YFGDSGALRCLSEGG
+607 YFGDSGALRCLSEDR
-622 GDITFLEENTVNI
+622 GDIVFLEENTVNM
-635 YCNNVI
+635 YCDNI
-641 ISENMDWCLDIE
+641 LISENMDWCLDIE

-717 IDEISQ
+717 IDEESQ
-723 KNTCGSEIMNNILGT
+723 KNTCGSEIMNNILDT

-749 LGQYSSF
+749 LGKYSSF
-756 IAIIPGISSYYSE
+756 IAIIPGISSYYSGIY
-769 RFTINDA
+769 RN

>member
-1 MRAFSRP
+1 MSNSKI
-8 HRMITRT
+8 ITIT
-15 VTGDASLSGSQQII
+15 ISLILMMTYLSGCI
-29 ISYIIV
+29 
-35 KWDSHSISASPVN
+35 
-48 PTVCFLKTYIKLLV
+48 
-62 STRNTIVNS
+62 
-71 GIGMG
+71 
-76 NNKITAILITSII
+76 
-89 IMTFVSGC
+89 
-97 LGNDS
+97 GNDS
-102 DDDTLGTLVIAYEI
+102 EDDSLGTLVIAYEI
-116 KDNVD
+116 KDNLD
-121 TIDSNPQIFADY
+121 NLDSNPQLFAEY

-175 WQQYDLEVLAADL
+175 WQQYGLEVLAADL

-201 VKSDSDIAFAHLD
+201 VKSDSEVASAHLD
-214 ENPYSDPFA
+214 DNPYTDPFS
-223 LLSGKTSCH
+223 LLSGKASCH

-263 ETIRNTIHGFFDLN
+263 EAIRNTIHGFFDTN
-277 SSIPD
+277 SSIPE

-307 EENSVEILCNN
+307 EENSVEIICNN
-318 EISSLNQEWCLDI
+318 EFSSLNQEWCLDI
-331 EEYIALPAFGQS
+331 EEYIALPAFGKS

-349 YNPNFLDLEI
+349 YNPNYLDSEI
-359 VDKITNVLVGM
+359 TSKVTNVLVEM
-370 SSDSK
+370 SSDPEAS
-375 ATNILD
+375 NILE

-410 ISAYYND
+410 ISAYYEG

-432 KIAYESSK
+432 KIAFDSGK
-440 LSDDVDKHPGI
+440 MSDNADKNPEL
-451 LADFLSQK
+451 LADFLSLK
-459 LNIDVEIFFVNSQNE
+459 LNIDVEIFVVNSQNE
-474 LINSLTD
+474 LLNSLAD
-481 GTADIA
+481 GHADIA

-501 ELAVMAA
+501 NLAVMAA

-546 LEGKTSCHSDSLDVE
+546 LEGKTSCHSDSSDIE
-561 SMMIP
+561 SMMLP
-566 ISYLAKNNYIQFNQ
+566 ISYLSKNNYIELNQ
-580 SNDIDFLS
+580 SNNIDFLS
-588 EIIYSFF
+588 EVIYSFF
-595 NSDSSIPNSNNT
+595 NSDSSIPNQNDT
-607 YFGDSGALRCLSEGG
+607 YFGDSGALRCLSEDR
-622 GDITFLEENTVNI
+622 GDIVFLEENTVNM
-635 YCNNVI
+635 YCDNI
-641 ISENMDWCLDIE
+641 LISENMDWCLDIE
-653 EYTSLPAIAPIPSD
+653 EYTSLPAISPIPSD

-717 IDEISQ
+717 INEESQ
-723 KNTCGSEIMNNILGT
+723 KNTCGSEIMNNILDT

-749 LGQYSSF
+749 LGKYSSF
-756 IAIIPGISSYYSE
+756 IAIIPGISSYYSGIY
-769 RFTINDA
+769 RN

>member
-1 MRAFSRP
+1 MGSS
-8 HRMITRT
+8 MSNSKIITIT
-15 VTGDASLSGSQQII
+15 ISLILMMTYLSGCI
-29 ISYIIV
+29 
-35 KWDSHSISASPVN
+35 
-48 PTVCFLKTYIKLLV
+48 
-62 STRNTIVNS
+62 
-71 GIGMG
+71 
-76 NNKITAILITSII
+76 
-89 IMTFVSGC
+89 
-97 LGNDS
+97 GNDS
-102 DDDTLGTLVIAYEI
+102 EDDSLGTLVIAYEI
-116 KDNVD
+116 KDNLD
-121 TIDSNPQIFADY
+121 NLDSNPQLFAEY

-175 WQQYDLEVLAADL
+175 WQQYGLEVLAADL
-188 NVDGRTYYNANAW
+188 NLDGRTYYNANAW
-201 VKSDSDIAFAHLD
+201 VKSDSDVASAHLD
-214 ENPYSDPFA
+214 DNPYTDPFS

-263 ETIRNTIHGFFDLN
+263 ETIRNTIHGFFDSN
-277 SSIPD
+277 SSIPE

-307 EENSVEILCNN
+307 EENTVEILCNN
-318 EISSLNQEWCLDI
+318 DISSLNQEWCLDI
-331 EEYIALPAFGQS
+331 EEYVALPAFGKS

-349 YNPNFLDLEI
+349 YNPNYLDSEI
-359 VDKITNVLVGM
+359 TSKVTNVLVEM
-370 SSDSK
+370 SSDSE
-375 ATNILD
+375 ASNILE

-410 ISAYYND
+410 ISAYYED

-432 KIAYESSK
+432 KIAFDSGK
-440 LSDDVDKHPGI
+440 ISDNADKNPEL

-459 LNIDVEIFFVNSQNE
+459 LNIDVEIFVVNSQNE
-474 LINSLTD
+474 LLNSLAD
-481 GTADIA
+481 GHADIA

-501 ELAVMAA
+501 NLAVMAA

-546 LEGKTSCHSDSLDVE
+546 LEGKTSCHSDSSDIE
-561 SMMIP
+561 SMMLP
-566 ISYLAKNNYIQFNQ
+566 ISYLSKNNYIELNQ
-580 SNDIDFLS
+580 SNNIDFLS
-588 EIIYSFF
+588 EVIYSFF
-595 NSDSSIPNSNNT
+595 NSDSSIPNQNDT
-607 YFGDSGALRCLSEGG
+607 YFGDSGALRCLSEDR
-622 GDITFLEENTVNI
+622 GDIVFLEENTVNM
-635 YCNNVI
+635 YCDNI
-641 ISENMDWCLDIE
+641 LISENMYWCLDIE

-717 IDEISQ
+717 IDEESQ
-723 KNTCGSEIMNNILGT
+723 KNTCGSEIMNNILDT

-749 LGQYSSF
+749 LGKYSSF
-756 IAIIPGISSYYSE
+756 IAIIPGISSYYSGIY
-769 RFTINDA
+769 TN

>member
-1 MRAFSRP
+1 MANSKI
-8 HRMITRT
+8 IT
-15 VTGDASLSGSQQII
+15 
-29 ISYIIV
+29 
-35 KWDSHSISASPVN
+35 
-48 PTVCFLKTYIKLLV
+48 
-62 STRNTIVNS
+62 
-71 GIGMG
+71 
-76 NNKITAILITSII
+76 ILITSIL
-89 IMTFVSGC
+89 IMTYVSGC
-97 LGNDS
+97 ISNDS
-102 DDDTLGTLVIAYEI
+102 DEGSLGTLVIAYEI
-116 KDNVD
+116 KDNLD
-121 TIDSNPQIFADY
+121 NIDSNPQVFAEY
-133 LSEKLNYDVSLFSVD
+133 LSEKLNYDISLFSVD

-175 WQQYDLEVLAADL
+175 WQQYGLEVLAADL

-201 VKSDSDIAFAHLD
+201 VKSDSDVASAHLD
-214 ENPYSDPFA
+214 DNSLTDPFA

-263 ETIRNTIHGFFDLN
+263 ETIRNTIHGFFDSN

-307 EENSVEILCNN
+307 EENSVDILCNN
-318 EISSLNQEWCLDI
+318 EFSSLNQEWCLDI
-331 EEYIALPAFGQS
+331 EEYTALPAFGKS

-349 YNPNFLDLEI
+349 YNPNFLDSEI
-359 VDKITNVLVGM
+359 TSKITNVLVEM
-370 SSDSK
+370 SSDPE
-375 ATNILD
+375 ATNILE

-410 ISAYYND
+410 ISAYYED

-432 KIAYESSK
+432 KIAFDSGK
-440 LSDDVDKHPGI
+440 LSDDVDKNPEL

-459 LNIDVEIFFVNSQNE
+459 LNIAVELFIVNSQNE
-474 LINSLTD
+474 LINSLVD
-481 GTADIA
+481 GHADIA

-501 ELAVMAA
+501 DLAVMAA

-516 YSDTL
+516 YSDIL

-529 IAASHLDNDP
+529 IAASHLDNDHS
-539 LTNPFDL
+539 TNPFDL
-546 LEGKTSCHSDSLDVE
+546 LEGKTSCHSGPSDVG
-561 SMMIP
+561 SMMLP
-566 ISYLAKNNYIQFNQ
+566 IGYLAKNNYLELNQ
-580 SNDIDFLS
+580 SNDIDSLS
-588 EIIYSFF
+588 EIVYSFF
-595 NSDSSIPNSNNT
+595 NFNSSIPNQNDT
-607 YFGDSGALRCLSEGG
+607 YFSDLGALRCLSEGG
-622 GDITFLEENTVNI
+622 GDIVFLEENTVNM
-635 YCNNVI
+635 YCDNTV
-641 ISENMDWCLDIE
+641 ISENMDWCLDTE

-667 SVIYNPE
+667 SVIYNPD

-717 IDEISQ
+717 IDEESQ
-723 KNTCGSEIMNNILGT
+723 KNTCGSEIMDNILGT

-756 IAIIPGISSYYSE
+756 VAIIPGISSYYSGI
-769 RFTINDA
+769 FAN

>member
-1 MRAFSRP
+1 M
-8 HRMITRT
+8 MTY
-15 VTGDASLSGSQQII
+15 LSGCI
-29 ISYIIV
+29 
-35 KWDSHSISASPVN
+35 
-48 PTVCFLKTYIKLLV
+48 
-62 STRNTIVNS
+62 
-71 GIGMG
+71 
-76 NNKITAILITSII
+76 
-89 IMTFVSGC
+89 
-97 LGNDS
+97 GNDS
-102 DDDTLGTLVIAYEI
+102 EDDSLGTLVIAYEI
-116 KDNVD
+116 KDNLD
-121 TIDSNPQIFADY
+121 NLDSNPQLFAEY

-175 WQQYDLEVLAADL
+175 WQQYGLEVLAADL

-201 VKSDSDIAFAHLD
+201 VKSDSEVASAHLD
-214 ENPYSDPFA
+214 DNPYTDPFS
-223 LLSGKTSCH
+223 LLSGKASCH

-263 ETIRNTIHGFFDLN
+263 EAIRNTIHGFFDSN
-277 SSIPD
+277 SSIPE

-318 EISSLNQEWCLDI
+318 EFSSLNQEWCLDI
-331 EEYIALPAFGQS
+331 EEYIALPAFGKS

-349 YNPNFLDLEI
+349 YNPNYLDSEI
-359 VDKITNVLVGM
+359 TSKVTNVLVEM
-370 SSDSK
+370 SSDPEAS
-375 ATNILD
+375 NILE

-410 ISAYYND
+410 ISAYYEG

-432 KIAYESSK
+432 KIAFDSGK
-440 LSDDVDKHPGI
+440 MSDNADKNPEL
-451 LADFLSQK
+451 LADFLSLK
-459 LNIDVEIFFVNSQNE
+459 LNIDVEIFVVNSQNE
-474 LINSLTD
+474 LLNSLAD
-481 GTADIA
+481 GYADIA

-501 ELAVMAA
+501 NLAVMAA

-546 LEGKTSCHSDSLDVE
+546 LEGKTSCHSDSSDIE
-561 SMMIP
+561 SMMLP
-566 ISYLAKNNYIQFNQ
+566 ISYLSKNNYIELNQ
-580 SNDIDFLS
+580 SNNIDFLS
-588 EIIYSFF
+588 EVIYSFF
-595 NSDSSIPNSNNT
+595 NSDSSIPNQNDT
-607 YFGDSGALRCLSEGG
+607 YFGDSGALRCLSEDR
-622 GDITFLEENTVNI
+622 GDIVFLEENTVNM
-635 YCNNVI
+635 YCDNI
-641 ISENMDWCLDIE
+641 LISENMDWCLDIE
-653 EYTSLPAIAPIPSD
+653 EYISLPAIAPIPSD

-717 IDEISQ
+717 IDEESQ
-723 KNTCGSEIMNNILGT
+723 KNTCGSEIMNNILDT

-749 LGQYSSF
+749 LGKYSSF
-756 IAIIPGISSYYSE
+756 IAIIPGISSYYSGIY
-769 RFTINDA
+769 RN

>member
-1 MRAFSRP
+1 MKQG
-8 HRMITRT
+8 T
-15 VTGDASLSGSQQII
+15 
-29 ISYIIV
+29 
-35 KWDSHSISASPVN
+35 SAS
-48 PTVCFLKTYIKLLV
+48 
-62 STRNTIVNS
+62 NS
-71 GIGMG
+71 GI
-76 NNKITAILITSII
+76 ITITISLILMMSYL
-89 IMTFVSGC
+89 SGC
-97 LGNDS
+97 IGNDS
-102 DDDTLGTLVIAYEI
+102 KDDSLGTLVIAYEI
-116 KDNVD
+116 KDNLD
-121 TIDSNPQIFADY
+121 DLDSNPQLFAEY

-170 AAWVG
+170 AAWIG
-175 WQQYDLEVLAADL
+175 WQQYGLEVLAADL

-201 VKSDSDIAFAHLD
+201 VKSDSEVASAHLD
-214 ENPYSDPFA
+214 DNPYTDPFS
-223 LLSGKTSCH
+223 LLSGKISCH

-263 ETIRNTIHGFFDLN
+263 EAIRNTIHEFFDSN
-277 SSIPD
+277 SSIPE

-331 EEYIALPAFGQS
+331 EEYIALPAFGKS

-349 YNPNFLDLEI
+349 YNPNFLDSEI
-359 VDKITNVLVGM
+359 TGKVTNVLAEM
-370 SSDSK
+370 SSDSE
-375 ATNILD
+375 ASNILE

-410 ISAYYND
+410 ISAYYEG

-432 KIAYESSK
+432 KIAFDSGK
-440 LSDDVDKHPGI
+440 ISDNADENPEL
-451 LADFLSQK
+451 LADFLSLK
-459 LNIDVEIFFVNSQNE
+459 LNIDVEIFVVNSRIE
-474 LINSLTD
+474 LLNSLVD
-481 GTADIA
+481 GYADIA
-487 IVNSELAWVGWKQY
+487 IVNSESAWVGWKQY
-501 ELAVMAA
+501 NLAVMAA

-516 YSDTL
+516 YSDIL
-521 AWVNSNSS
+521 AWVKSNSS

-546 LEGKTSCHSDSLDVE
+546 LEGKTSCHSDSSDIE
-561 SMMIP
+561 SMMLP
-566 ISYLAKNNYIQFNQ
+566 ISYLSKNNYIELNQ
-580 SNDIDFLS
+580 SNNMDFLS
-588 EIIYSFF
+588 EVIYSFF
-595 NSDSSIPNSNNT
+595 NSDSSIPSQNDT
-607 YFGDSGALRCLSEGG
+607 YFGDSGALRCLSEDR
-622 GDITFLEENTVNI
+622 GDIVFLEENTVNM
-635 YCNNVI
+635 YCDNI
-641 ISENMDWCLDIE
+641 LISENMDWCLDIE

-717 IDEISQ
+717 IDEESQ
-723 KNTCGSEIMNNILGT
+723 KNTCGSEIMNNILDT

-749 LGQYSSF
+749 LGKYSSF
-756 IAIIPGISSYYSE
+756 IAIIPSISSYYAGIY
-769 RFTINDA
+769 TD

>member
-1 MRAFSRP
+1 MGSS
-8 HRMITRT
+8 MSNSKIITIT
-15 VTGDASLSGSQQII
+15 ISLILMMTYLSGCI
-29 ISYIIV
+29 
-35 KWDSHSISASPVN
+35 
-48 PTVCFLKTYIKLLV
+48 
-62 STRNTIVNS
+62 
-71 GIGMG
+71 
-76 NNKITAILITSII
+76 
-89 IMTFVSGC
+89 
-97 LGNDS
+97 GNDS
-102 DDDTLGTLVIAYEI
+102 EDDSLGTLVIAYEI
-116 KDNVD
+116 KDNLD
-121 TIDSNPQIFADY
+121 NLDSNPQLFAEY

-175 WQQYDLEVLAADL
+175 WQQYGLEVLAADL

-201 VKSDSDIAFAHLD
+201 VKSDSEVASAHLD
-214 ENPYSDPFA
+214 DNPYTDPFS

-263 ETIRNTIHGFFDLN
+263 EAIRNTIHGFFDSN
-277 SSIPD
+277 SSIPE

-318 EISSLNQEWCLDI
+318 EFSSLNQEWCLDI
-331 EEYIALPAFGQS
+331 EEYIALPAFGKS

-349 YNPNFLDLEI
+349 YNPNFLDSEI
-359 VDKITNVLVGM
+359 TSKVTNVLVEM
-370 SSDSK
+370 SSDPEAS
-375 ATNILD
+375 NILE

-410 ISAYYND
+410 ISAYYEG

-432 KIAYESSK
+432 KIAFDSGK
-440 LSDDVDKHPGI
+440 MSDNADKNPEL
-451 LADFLSQK
+451 LADFLSLK
-459 LNIDVEIFFVNSQNE
+459 LNIDVEIFVVNSQNE
-474 LINSLTD
+474 LLNSLAD
-481 GTADIA
+481 GHADIA

-501 ELAVMAA
+501 NLAVMAA

-546 LEGKTSCHSDSLDVE
+546 LEGKTSCHSDSSDIE
-561 SMMIP
+561 SMMLP
-566 ISYLAKNNYIQFNQ
+566 ISYLSKNNYIELNQ
-580 SNDIDFLS
+580 SNNIDFLS
-588 EIIYSFF
+588 EVIYSFF
-595 NSDSSIPNSNNT
+595 NSDSSIPNQNDT
-607 YFGDSGALRCLSEGG
+607 YFGDSGALRCLSEDR
-622 GDITFLEENTVNI
+622 GDIVFLEENTVNM
-635 YCNNVI
+635 YCDNI
-641 ISENMDWCLDIE
+641 LISENMYWCLDIE
-653 EYTSLPAIAPIPSD
+653 EYISLPAIAPIPSD

-717 IDEISQ
+717 IDEESQ
-723 KNTCGSEIMNNILGT
+723 KNTCGSEIMNNILDT

-749 LGQYSSF
+749 LGKYSSF
-756 IAIIPGISSYYSE
+756 IAIIPGISSYYSGIY
-769 RFTINDA
+769 TN

>member
-1 MRAFSRP
+1 MSNSKI
-8 HRMITRT
+8 ITIT
-15 VTGDASLSGSQQII
+15 ISLILMMTYLSGCI
-29 ISYIIV
+29 
-35 KWDSHSISASPVN
+35 
-48 PTVCFLKTYIKLLV
+48 
-62 STRNTIVNS
+62 
-71 GIGMG
+71 
-76 NNKITAILITSII
+76 
-89 IMTFVSGC
+89 
-97 LGNDS
+97 GNDS
-102 DDDTLGTLVIAYEI
+102 EDDSLGTLVIAYEI
-116 KDNVD
+116 KDNLD
-121 TIDSNPQIFADY
+121 NLDSNPQLFAEY

-175 WQQYDLEVLAADL
+175 WQQYGLEVLAADL

-201 VKSDSDIAFAHLD
+201 VKSDSEVASAHLD
-214 ENPYSDPFA
+214 DNPYTDPFS

-263 ETIRNTIHGFFDLN
+263 EAIRNTIHGFFDTN
-277 SSIPD
+277 SSIPE

-318 EISSLNQEWCLDI
+318 EFSSLNQEWCLDI
-331 EEYIALPAFGQS
+331 EEYIALPAFGKS

-349 YNPNFLDLEI
+349 YNPNYLDSEI
-359 VDKITNVLVGM
+359 TSKVTNVLVEM
-370 SSDSK
+370 SSDPEAS
-375 ATNILD
+375 NILE

-410 ISAYYND
+410 ISAYYEG

-432 KIAYESSK
+432 KIAFDSGK
-440 LSDDVDKHPGI
+440 MSDNADKNPEL
-451 LADFLSQK
+451 LADFLSLK
-459 LNIDVEIFFVNSQNE
+459 LNIDVEIFVVNSQNE
-474 LINSLTD
+474 LLNSLAD
-481 GTADIA
+481 GHADIA

-501 ELAVMAA
+501 NLAVMAA

-546 LEGKTSCHSDSLDVE
+546 LEGKTSCHSDSSDIE
-561 SMMIP
+561 SMMLP
-566 ISYLAKNNYIQFNQ
+566 ISYLSKNNYIELNQ
-580 SNDIDFLS
+580 SNNIDFLS
-588 EIIYSFF
+588 EVIYSFF
-595 NSDSSIPNSNNT
+595 NSDSSIPNQNDT
-607 YFGDSGALRCLSEGG
+607 YFGDSGALRCLSEDR
-622 GDITFLEENTVNI
+622 GDIVFLEENTVNM
-635 YCNNVI
+635 YCDNI
-641 ISENMDWCLDIE
+641 LISENMDWCLDIE

-717 IDEISQ
+717 IDEESQ
-723 KNTCGSEIMNNILGT
+723 KNTCGSEIMNNILDT

-749 LGQYSSF
+749 LGKYSSF
-756 IAIIPGISSYYSE
+756 IAIIPGISSYYSGIY
-769 RFTINDA
+769 TN

>member
-1 MRAFSRP
+1 MSNSKI
-8 HRMITRT
+8 ITIT
-15 VTGDASLSGSQQII
+15 ISLILMMTYLSGCI
-29 ISYIIV
+29 
-35 KWDSHSISASPVN
+35 
-48 PTVCFLKTYIKLLV
+48 
-62 STRNTIVNS
+62 
-71 GIGMG
+71 
-76 NNKITAILITSII
+76 
-89 IMTFVSGC
+89 
-97 LGNDS
+97 GNDS
-102 DDDTLGTLVIAYEI
+102 EDDSLGTLVIAYEI
-116 KDNVD
+116 KDNLD
-121 TIDSNPQIFADY
+121 NLDSNPQLFAEY

-175 WQQYDLEVLAADL
+175 WQQYGLEVLAADL

-201 VKSDSDIAFAHLD
+201 VKSDSEVASAHLD
-214 ENPYSDPFA
+214 DNPYTDPFS

-263 ETIRNTIHGFFDLN
+263 EAIRNTIHGFFDSN
-277 SSIPD
+277 SSIPE

-318 EISSLNQEWCLDI
+318 EFSSLNQEWCLDI
-331 EEYIALPAFGQS
+331 EEYIALPAFGKS

-349 YNPNFLDLEI
+349 YNPNYLDSEI
-359 VDKITNVLVGM
+359 TSKVTNVLVEM
-370 SSDSK
+370 SSDPEAS
-375 ATNILD
+375 NILE

-410 ISAYYND
+410 ISAYYEG

-432 KIAYESSK
+432 KIAFDSGK
-440 LSDDVDKHPGI
+440 MSDNADKNPEL
-451 LADFLSQK
+451 LADFLSLK
-459 LNIDVEIFFVNSQNE
+459 LNIDVEIFVVNSQNE
-474 LINSLTD
+474 LLNSLAD
-481 GTADIA
+481 GHADIA

-501 ELAVMAA
+501 NLAVMAA

-546 LEGKTSCHSDSLDVE
+546 LEGKTSCHSDSSDIE
-561 SMMIP
+561 SMMLP
-566 ISYLAKNNYIQFNQ
+566 ISYLSKNNYIELNQ
-580 SNDIDFLS
+580 SNNIDFLS
-588 EIIYSFF
+588 EVIYSFF
-595 NSDSSIPNSNNT
+595 NSDSSIPNQNDT
-607 YFGDSGALRCLSEGG
+607 YFGDSGALRCLSEDR
-622 GDITFLEENTVNI
+622 GDIVFLEENTVNM
-635 YCNNVI
+635 YCDNI
-641 ISENMDWCLDIE
+641 LISENMYWCLDIE
-653 EYTSLPAIAPIPSD
+653 EYISLPAIAPIPSD

-717 IDEISQ
+717 IDEESQ
-723 KNTCGSEIMNNILGT
+723 KNTCGSEIMNNILDT

-749 LGQYSSF
+749 LGKYSSF
-756 IAIIPGISSYYSE
+756 IAIIPGISSYYSGIY
-769 RFTINDA
+769 TN

>member
-1 MRAFSRP
+1 MAN
-8 HRMITRT
+8 
-15 VTGDASLSGSQQII
+15 
-29 ISYIIV
+29 V
-35 KWDSHSISASPVN
+35 KLD
-48 PTVCFLKTYIKLLV
+48 
-62 STRNTIVNS
+62 
-71 GIGMG
+71 
-76 NNKITAILITSII
+76 AILITSIL
-89 IMTFVSGC
+89 IMTLVSGC
-97 LGNDS
+97 IGNES
-102 DDDTLGTLVIAYEI
+102 EEGSLGTLVIAYEI
-116 KDNVD
+116 KDNLD
-121 TIDSNPQIFADY
+121 NIDSNPQLFAEY

-175 WQQYDLEVLAADL
+175 WQQYGLEVLAADL
-188 NVDGRTYYNANAW
+188 NLDGRTYYNANAW
-201 VKSDSDIAFAHLD
+201 VKSDSDVASAHLD
-214 ENPYSDPFA
+214 DNPYTDPFS

-263 ETIRNTIHGFFDLN
+263 ETIRNTIHGFFDSN
-277 SSIPD
+277 SSIPE

-318 EISSLNQEWCLDI
+318 DFSSLNQEWCLDI
-331 EEYIALPAFGQS
+331 EEYVALPAFGKS

-349 YNPNFLDLEI
+349 YNPNFLDSEI
-359 VDKITNVLVGM
+359 TTKVTNVLVEM
-370 SSDSK
+370 SSDSG
-375 ATNILD
+375 ASNILD

-395 VHLGSYSSL
+395 EHLGSYSSL

-410 ISAYYND
+410 ISAYYED

-432 KIAYESSK
+432 KIAFDSGK
-440 LSDDVDKHPGI
+440 ISDNADKNPEL
-451 LADFLSQK
+451 LADFLSLK
-459 LNIDVEIFFVNSQNE
+459 LNIDVEIFVVNSQNE
-474 LINSLTD
+474 LLNSLAD
-481 GTADIA
+481 GHADIA

-501 ELAVMAA
+501 NLAVMAA

-546 LEGKTSCHSDSLDVE
+546 LEGKTSCHSDSSDVE
-561 SMMIP
+561 SMMLP
-566 ISYLAKNNYIQFNQ
+566 ISYLAKNNYIELNQ
-580 SNDIDFLS
+580 SNNIDFLS
-588 EIIYSFF
+588 EVIYSFF
-595 NSDSSIPNSNNT
+595 NSNSSIPNQNDT
-607 YFGDSGALRCLSEGG
+607 YFGDSGALKCLSEDR
-622 GDITFLEENTVNI
+622 GDIVFLEENTVNM
-635 YCNNVI
+635 YCDKI
-641 ISENMDWCLDIE
+641 LISENMDWCLDIE

-717 IDEISQ
+717 IDEESH
-723 KNTCGSEIMNNILGT
+723 KNTCGSEIMNNILDT

-756 IAIIPGISSYYSE
+756 IAIIPGISSYYSGIY
-769 RFTINDA
+769 TN

>member
-1 MRAFSRP
+1 MAN
-8 HRMITRT
+8 
-15 VTGDASLSGSQQII
+15 G
-29 ISYIIV
+29 
-35 KWDSHSISASPVN
+35 K
-48 PTVCFLKTYIKLLV
+48 LV
-62 STRNTIVNS
+62 S
-71 GIGMG
+71 
-76 NNKITAILITSII
+76 ILITSIL
-89 IMTFVSGC
+89 IMTYVSGC
-97 LGNDS
+97 IGNDS
-102 DDDTLGTLVIAYEI
+102 EEGSLGTLVIAYEI
-116 KDNVD
+116 KDNID
-121 TIDSNPQIFADY
+121 IIDSNPQIFADY

-175 WQQYDLEVLAADL
+175 WQQYELEVLAADL

-201 VKSDSDIAFAHLD
+201 VKSDSDVASAYLD
-214 ENPYSDPFA
+214 DNPYSDPFA

-263 ETIRNTIHGFFDLN
+263 ETIRNTIHGFFNPN

-349 YNPNFLDLEI
+349 YNPNFLDSEI
-359 VDKITNVLVGM
+359 TSKVTNILVEM
-370 SSDSK
+370 SSDPE
-375 ATNILD
+375 ATNILE

-410 ISAYYND
+410 ISAYYDD
-417 KFSLNTSVSPDIDKI
+417 KFSLNTSVSPDINQI
-432 KIAYESSK
+432 KIAYDLGK
-440 LSDDVDKHPGI
+440 LSDDVDKNPEL

-459 LNIDVEIFFVNSQNE
+459 LKIDVEIFFVNSQNE
-474 LINSLTD
+474 LLNSLRD
-481 GTADIA
+481 GHADIA

-529 IAASHLDNDP
+529 IAISHLDNDP

-546 LEGKTSCHSDSLDVE
+546 LEGKTSCHSDSSDVE
-561 SMMIP
+561 SMMLP
-566 ISYLAKNNYIQFNQ
+566 ISYLAKNNYLELNQ
-580 SNDIDFLS
+580 SNDIDYLS

-595 NSDSSIPNSNNT
+595 NHNSSIPNQNDT
-607 YFGDSGALRCLSEGG
+607 YFGDLGALRCLSEGG
-622 GDITFLEENTVNI
+622 GDIVFLEENTVNM
-635 YCNNVI
+635 YCDNVV
-641 ISENMDWCLDIE
+641 ISENMNWCLDIE

-717 IDEISQ
+717 IDETSQ
-723 KNTCGSEIMNNILGT
+723 KNMCGSEIMNNILVT

-756 IAIIPGISSYYSE
+756 IAIIPDISSYYSDI
-769 RFTINDA
+769 FAN

>member
-1 MRAFSRP
+1 MSNSKI
-8 HRMITRT
+8 ITIT
-15 VTGDASLSGSQQII
+15 ISLILMMTYLSGCI
-29 ISYIIV
+29 
-35 KWDSHSISASPVN
+35 
-48 PTVCFLKTYIKLLV
+48 
-62 STRNTIVNS
+62 
-71 GIGMG
+71 
-76 NNKITAILITSII
+76 
-89 IMTFVSGC
+89 
-97 LGNDS
+97 GNDS
-102 DDDTLGTLVIAYEI
+102 EDDSLGTLVIAYEI
-116 KDNVD
+116 KDNLD
-121 TIDSNPQIFADY
+121 NLDSNPQLFAEY

-175 WQQYDLEVLAADL
+175 WQQYGLEVLAADL

-201 VKSDSDIAFAHLD
+201 VKSDSEVASAHLD
-214 ENPYSDPFA
+214 DNPYTDPFS

-263 ETIRNTIHGFFDLN
+263 EAIRNTIHGFFDTN
-277 SSIPD
+277 SSIPE

-318 EISSLNQEWCLDI
+318 EFSSLNQEWCLDI
-331 EEYIALPAFGQS
+331 EEYIALPAFGKS

-349 YNPNFLDLEI
+349 YNPNYLDSEI
-359 VDKITNVLVGM
+359 TSKVTNVLVEM
-370 SSDSK
+370 SSDPEAS
-375 ATNILD
+375 NILE

-410 ISAYYND
+410 ISAYYEG

-432 KIAYESSK
+432 KIAFDSGK
-440 LSDDVDKHPGI
+440 MSDNADKNPEL
-451 LADFLSQK
+451 LADFLSLK
-459 LNIDVEIFFVNSQNE
+459 LNIDVEIFVINSQNE
-474 LINSLTD
+474 LLNSLAD
-481 GTADIA
+481 GHADIA

-501 ELAVMAA
+501 NLAVMAA

-546 LEGKTSCHSDSLDVE
+546 LEGKTSCHSDSSDIE
-561 SMMIP
+561 SMMLP
-566 ISYLAKNNYIQFNQ
+566 ISYLSKNNYIQLNQ
-580 SNDIDFLS
+580 SNNIDFLS
-588 EIIYSFF
+588 EVIYSFF
-595 NSDSSIPNSNNT
+595 NSDSSIPNQNDT
-607 YFGDSGALRCLSEGG
+607 YFGDSGALRCLSEDR
-622 GDITFLEENTVNI
+622 GDIVFLEENTVNM
-635 YCNNVI
+635 YCDNI
-641 ISENMDWCLDIE
+641 LISENMDWCLDIE
-653 EYTSLPAIAPIPSD
+653 AYTSLPAIAPIPSD

-717 IDEISQ
+717 INEESQ
-723 KNTCGSEIMNNILGT
+723 KNTCGSEIMNNILDT
-738 SGLTRATSQEH
+738 SGLTRATSQDH
-749 LGQYSSF
+749 LGKYSSF
-756 IAIIPGISSYYSE
+756 IAIIPGISSYYSGIY
-769 RFTINDA
+769 RN

>member
-1 MRAFSRP
+1 MGSS
-8 HRMITRT
+8 MSNSKIITIT
-15 VTGDASLSGSQQII
+15 ISLILMMTYLSGCI
-29 ISYIIV
+29 
-35 KWDSHSISASPVN
+35 
-48 PTVCFLKTYIKLLV
+48 
-62 STRNTIVNS
+62 
-71 GIGMG
+71 
-76 NNKITAILITSII
+76 
-89 IMTFVSGC
+89 
-97 LGNDS
+97 GNDS
-102 DDDTLGTLVIAYEI
+102 EDDSLGTLVIAYEI
-116 KDNVD
+116 KDNLD
-121 TIDSNPQIFADY
+121 NLDSNPQLFAEY

-175 WQQYDLEVLAADL
+175 WQQYGLEVLAADL

-201 VKSDSDIAFAHLD
+201 VKSDSEVASAHLD
-214 ENPYSDPFA
+214 DNPYTDPFS

-263 ETIRNTIHGFFDLN
+263 EAIRNTIHGFFDTN
-277 SSIPD
+277 SSIPE

-318 EISSLNQEWCLDI
+318 EFSSLNQEWCLDI
-331 EEYIALPAFGQS
+331 EEYIALPAFGKS

-349 YNPNFLDLEI
+349 YNPNYLDSEI
-359 VDKITNVLVGM
+359 TSKVTNVLVEM
-370 SSDSK
+370 SSDPEAS
-375 ATNILD
+375 NILE

-410 ISAYYND
+410 ISAYYEG

-432 KIAYESSK
+432 KIAFDSGK
-440 LSDDVDKHPGI
+440 MSDNADKNPEL
-451 LADFLSQK
+451 LADFLSLK
-459 LNIDVEIFFVNSQNE
+459 LNIDVEIFVVNSQNE
-474 LINSLTD
+474 LLNSLAD
-481 GTADIA
+481 GHADIA

-501 ELAVMAA
+501 NLAVMAA

-546 LEGKTSCHSDSLDVE
+546 LEGKTSCHSDSSDIE
-561 SMMIP
+561 SMMLP
-566 ISYLAKNNYIQFNQ
+566 ISYLSKNNYIQLNQ
-580 SNDIDFLS
+580 SNNIDFLS
-588 EIIYSFF
+588 EVIYSFF
-595 NSDSSIPNSNNT
+595 NSDSSIPNQNDT
-607 YFGDSGALRCLSEGG
+607 YFGDSGALRCLSEDR
-622 GDITFLEENTVNI
+622 GDIVFLEENTVNM
-635 YCNNVI
+635 YCDNI
-641 ISENMDWCLDIE
+641 LISENMDWCLDIE

-717 IDEISQ
+717 INEESQ
-723 KNTCGSEIMNNILGT
+723 KNTCGSEIMNNILDT

-749 LGQYSSF
+749 LGKYSSF
-756 IAIIPGISSYYSE
+756 IAIIPGISSYYSGIY
-769 RFTINDA
+769 TN

>member
-1 MRAFSRP
+1 MKKDSSTSNSKI
-8 HRMITRT
+8 IT
-15 VTGDASLSGSQQII
+15 II
-29 ISYIIV
+29 ISLI
-35 KWDSHSISASPVN
+35 
-48 PTVCFLKTYIKLLV
+48 LMMTYL
-62 STRNTIVNS
+62 
-71 GIGMG
+71 
-76 NNKITAILITSII
+76 
-89 IMTFVSGC
+89 SGC
-97 LGNDS
+97 IGNDS
-102 DDDTLGTLVIAYEI
+102 EDDSLGTLVIAYEI
-116 KDNVD
+116 KDNLD
-121 TIDSNPQIFADY
+121 NLDSNPQLFAEY

-175 WQQYDLEVLAADL
+175 WQQYGLEVLAADL

-201 VKSDSDIAFAHLD
+201 VKSDSEVASAHLD
-214 ENPYSDPFA
+214 DNPYTDPFS

-263 ETIRNTIHGFFDLN
+263 EAIRNTIHGFFDTN
-277 SSIPD
+277 SSIPE

-318 EISSLNQEWCLDI
+318 EFSSLNQEWCLDI
-331 EEYIALPAFGQS
+331 EEYIALPAFGKS

-349 YNPNFLDLEI
+349 YNPNYLDSEI
-359 VDKITNVLVGM
+359 TSKVTNVLVEM
-370 SSDSK
+370 SSDPEAS
-375 ATNILD
+375 NILE

-410 ISAYYND
+410 ISAYYEG

-432 KIAYESSK
+432 KIAFDSGK
-440 LSDDVDKHPGI
+440 MSDNADKNPEL
-451 LADFLSQK
+451 LADFLSLK
-459 LNIDVEIFFVNSQNE
+459 LNIDVEIFVVNSQNE
-474 LINSLTD
+474 LLNSLAD
-481 GTADIA
+481 GHADIA

-501 ELAVMAA
+501 NLAVMAA

-546 LEGKTSCHSDSLDVE
+546 LEGKTSCHSDSSDIE
-561 SMMIP
+561 SMMLP
-566 ISYLAKNNYIQFNQ
+566 ISYLSKNNYIQLNQ
-580 SNDIDFLS
+580 SNNIDFLS
-588 EIIYSFF
+588 EVIYSFF
-595 NSDSSIPNSNNT
+595 NSDSSIPNQNDT
-607 YFGDSGALRCLSEGG
+607 YFGDSGALRCLSEDR
-622 GDITFLEENTVNI
+622 GDIVFLEENTVNM
-635 YCNNVI
+635 YCDNI
-641 ISENMDWCLDIE
+641 LISENMDWCLDIE

-717 IDEISQ
+717 IDEESQ
-723 KNTCGSEIMNNILGT
+723 KNTCGSEIMNNILDT

-749 LGQYSSF
+749 LGKYSSF
-756 IAIIPGISSYYSE
+756 IAIIPGISSYYSGIY
-769 RFTINDA
+769 RN

>member
-1 MRAFSRP
+1 MKKDSSTSNSKI
-8 HRMITRT
+8 IT
-15 VTGDASLSGSQQII
+15 II
-29 ISYIIV
+29 ISLI
-35 KWDSHSISASPVN
+35 
-48 PTVCFLKTYIKLLV
+48 LMMTYL
-62 STRNTIVNS
+62 
-71 GIGMG
+71 
-76 NNKITAILITSII
+76 
-89 IMTFVSGC
+89 SGC
-97 LGNDS
+97 IGNDS
-102 DDDTLGTLVIAYEI
+102 EDDSLGTLVIAYEI
-116 KDNVD
+116 KDNLD
-121 TIDSNPQIFADY
+121 NLDSNPQLFAEY

-175 WQQYDLEVLAADL
+175 WQQYGLEVLAADL

-201 VKSDSDIAFAHLD
+201 VKSDSEVASAHLD
-214 ENPYSDPFA
+214 DNPYTDPFS

-263 ETIRNTIHGFFDLN
+263 EAIRNTIHGFFDSN
-277 SSIPD
+277 SSIPE

-318 EISSLNQEWCLDI
+318 EFSSLNQEWCLDI
-331 EEYIALPAFGQS
+331 EEYIALPAFGKS

-349 YNPNFLDLEI
+349 YNPNFLDSEI
-359 VDKITNVLVGM
+359 TSKVTNVLVEM
-370 SSDSK
+370 SSDPEAS
-375 ATNILD
+375 NILE

-410 ISAYYND
+410 ISAYYEG

-432 KIAYESSK
+432 KIAFDSGK
-440 LSDDVDKHPGI
+440 MSDNADKNPEL
-451 LADFLSQK
+451 LADFLSLK
-459 LNIDVEIFFVNSQNE
+459 LNIDVEIFVVNSQNE
-474 LINSLTD
+474 LLNSLAD
-481 GTADIA
+481 GYADIA

-501 ELAVMAA
+501 NLAVMAA

-546 LEGKTSCHSDSLDVE
+546 LEGKTSCHSDSSDIE
-561 SMMIP
+561 SMMLP
-566 ISYLAKNNYIQFNQ
+566 ISYLSKNNYIQLNQ
-580 SNDIDFLS
+580 SNNIDFLS
-588 EIIYSFF
+588 EVIYSFF
-595 NSDSSIPNSNNT
+595 NSDSSIPNQNDT
-607 YFGDSGALRCLSEGG
+607 YFGDSGALRCLSEDR
-622 GDITFLEENTVNI
+622 GDIVFLEENTVNM
-635 YCNNVI
+635 YCDNI
-641 ISENMDWCLDIE
+641 LISENMDWCLDIE

-717 IDEISQ
+717 INEESQ
-723 KNTCGSEIMNNILGT
+723 KNTCGSEIMNNILDT

-749 LGQYSSF
+749 LGKYSSF
-756 IAIIPGISSYYSE
+756 IAIIPGISSYYSGIY
-769 RFTINDA
+769 RN

>member
-1 MRAFSRP
+1 MGSS
-8 HRMITRT
+8 MSNSKIITIT
-15 VTGDASLSGSQQII
+15 ISLILMMTYLSGCI
-29 ISYIIV
+29 
-35 KWDSHSISASPVN
+35 
-48 PTVCFLKTYIKLLV
+48 
-62 STRNTIVNS
+62 
-71 GIGMG
+71 
-76 NNKITAILITSII
+76 
-89 IMTFVSGC
+89 
-97 LGNDS
+97 GNDS
-102 DDDTLGTLVIAYEI
+102 EDDSLGTLVIAYEI
-116 KDNVD
+116 KDNLD
-121 TIDSNPQIFADY
+121 NLDSNPQLFAEY
-133 LSEKLNYDVSLFSVD
+133 LSKKLNYDVSLFSVD

-175 WQQYDLEVLAADL
+175 WQQYGLEVLAADL

-201 VKSDSDIAFAHLD
+201 VKSDSEVASAHLD
-214 ENPYSDPFA
+214 DNPYTDPFS

-263 ETIRNTIHGFFDLN
+263 EAIRNTIHGFFDPN
-277 SSIPD
+277 SSIPE

-318 EISSLNQEWCLDI
+318 EFSSLNQEWCLDI
-331 EEYIALPAFGQS
+331 EEYIALPAFGKS

-349 YNPNFLDLEI
+349 YNPNFLDSEI
-359 VDKITNVLVGM
+359 TSKVTNVLVEM
-370 SSDSK
+370 SSDPEAS
-375 ATNILD
+375 NILE

-410 ISAYYND
+410 ISAYYEG

-432 KIAYESSK
+432 KIAFDSGK
-440 LSDDVDKHPGI
+440 MSDNADKNPEL
-451 LADFLSQK
+451 LADFLSLK
-459 LNIDVEIFFVNSQNE
+459 LNIDVEIFVVNSQNE
-474 LINSLTD
+474 LLNSLAD
-481 GTADIA
+481 GYADIA

-501 ELAVMAA
+501 NLAVMAA

-546 LEGKTSCHSDSLDVE
+546 LEGKTSCHSDSSDIE
-561 SMMIP
+561 SMMLP
-566 ISYLAKNNYIQFNQ
+566 ISYLSKNNYIELNQ
-580 SNDIDFLS
+580 SNNIDFLS
-588 EIIYSFF
+588 EVIYSFF
-595 NSDSSIPNSNNT
+595 NSDSSIPNQNDT
-607 YFGDSGALRCLSEGG
+607 YFGDSGALRCLSEDR
-622 GDITFLEENTVNI
+622 GDIVFLEENTVNM
-635 YCNNVI
+635 YCDNI
-641 ISENMDWCLDIE
+641 LISENMYWCLDIE
-653 EYTSLPAIAPIPSD
+653 EYISLPAIAPIPSD

-717 IDEISQ
+717 IDEESQ
-723 KNTCGSEIMNNILGT
+723 KNTCGSEIMNNILDT

-749 LGQYSSF
+749 LGKYSSF
-756 IAIIPGISSYYSE
+756 IAIIPGISSYYSGIY
-769 RFTINDA
+769 TN

>member
-1 MRAFSRP
+1 MSNSKI
-8 HRMITRT
+8 ITIT
-15 VTGDASLSGSQQII
+15 ISLILMMTYLSGCI
-29 ISYIIV
+29 
-35 KWDSHSISASPVN
+35 
-48 PTVCFLKTYIKLLV
+48 
-62 STRNTIVNS
+62 
-71 GIGMG
+71 
-76 NNKITAILITSII
+76 
-89 IMTFVSGC
+89 
-97 LGNDS
+97 GNDS
-102 DDDTLGTLVIAYEI
+102 EDDSLGTLVIAYEI
-116 KDNVD
+116 KDNLD
-121 TIDSNPQIFADY
+121 NLDSNPQLFAEY

-175 WQQYDLEVLAADL
+175 WQQYGLEVLAADL

-201 VKSDSDIAFAHLD
+201 VKSDSEVASAHLD
-214 ENPYSDPFA
+214 DNPYTDPFS

-263 ETIRNTIHGFFDLN
+263 EAIRNTIHGFFDTN
-277 SSIPD
+277 SSIPE

-318 EISSLNQEWCLDI
+318 EFSSLNQEWCLDI
-331 EEYIALPAFGQS
+331 EEYIALPAFGKS

-349 YNPNFLDLEI
+349 YNPNFLDSEI
-359 VDKITNVLVGM
+359 MTKVTNVLVEM
-370 SSDSK
+370 SSDPEAS
-375 ATNILD
+375 NILE

-410 ISAYYND
+410 ISAYYEG

-432 KIAYESSK
+432 KIAFDSGK
-440 LSDDVDKHPGI
+440 MSDNADKNPEL
-451 LADFLSQK
+451 LADFLSLK
-459 LNIDVEIFFVNSQNE
+459 LNIDVEIFVVNSQNE
-474 LINSLTD
+474 LLNSLAD
-481 GTADIA
+481 GHADIA

-501 ELAVMAA
+501 NLAVMAA

-546 LEGKTSCHSDSLDVE
+546 LEGKTSCHSDSSDIE
-561 SMMIP
+561 SMMLP
-566 ISYLAKNNYIQFNQ
+566 ISYLSKNNYIQLNQ
-580 SNDIDFLS
+580 SNNIDFLS
-588 EIIYSFF
+588 EVIYSFF
-595 NSDSSIPNSNNT
+595 NSDSSIPNQNDT
-607 YFGDSGALRCLSEGG
+607 YFGDSGALRCLSEDR
-622 GDITFLEENTVNI
+622 GDIVFLEENTVNM
-635 YCNNVI
+635 YCDNI
-641 ISENMDWCLDIE
+641 LISENMDWCLDIE

-717 IDEISQ
+717 IDEESQ
-723 KNTCGSEIMNNILGT
+723 KNTCGSEIMNNILDT

-749 LGQYSSF
+749 LGKYSSF
-756 IAIIPGISSYYSE
+756 IAIIPGISSYYSGIY
-769 RFTINDA
+769 RN

>member
-1 MRAFSRP
+1 MGSS
-8 HRMITRT
+8 MSNSKIITIT
-15 VTGDASLSGSQQII
+15 ISLILMMTYLSGCI
-29 ISYIIV
+29 
-35 KWDSHSISASPVN
+35 
-48 PTVCFLKTYIKLLV
+48 
-62 STRNTIVNS
+62 
-71 GIGMG
+71 
-76 NNKITAILITSII
+76 
-89 IMTFVSGC
+89 
-97 LGNDS
+97 GNDS
-102 DDDTLGTLVIAYEI
+102 EDDSLGTLVIAYEI
-116 KDNVD
+116 KDNLD
-121 TIDSNPQIFADY
+121 NLDSNPQLFAEY

-175 WQQYDLEVLAADL
+175 WQQYGLEVLAADL

-201 VKSDSDIAFAHLD
+201 VKSDSEVASAHLD
-214 ENPYSDPFA
+214 DNPYTDPFS

-263 ETIRNTIHGFFDLN
+263 EAIRNTIHGFFDFN
-277 SSIPD
+277 SSIPE

-318 EISSLNQEWCLDI
+318 EFSSLNQEWCLDI
-331 EEYIALPAFGQS
+331 EEYIALPAFGKS

-349 YNPNFLDLEI
+349 YNPNFLDSEI
-359 VDKITNVLVGM
+359 TSKVTNVLVEM
-370 SSDSK
+370 SSDPEAS
-375 ATNILD
+375 NILE

-410 ISAYYND
+410 ISAYYEG

-432 KIAYESSK
+432 KIAFDSGK
-440 LSDDVDKHPGI
+440 MSDNADKNPEL
-451 LADFLSQK
+451 LADFLSLK
-459 LNIDVEIFFVNSQNE
+459 LNIDVEIFVVNSQNE
-474 LINSLTD
+474 LLNSLAD
-481 GTADIA
+481 GHADIA

-501 ELAVMAA
+501 NLAVMAA

-546 LEGKTSCHSDSLDVE
+546 LEGKTSCHSDSSDVE
-561 SMMIP
+561 SMMLP
-566 ISYLAKNNYIQFNQ
+566 ISYLAKNNYIELNQ
-580 SNDIDFLS
+580 SNNIDFLS
-588 EIIYSFF
+588 EVIYSFF
-595 NSDSSIPNSNNT
+595 NSNSSIPNQNDT
-607 YFGDSGALRCLSEGG
+607 YFGDSGALKCLSEDR
-622 GDITFLEENTVNI
+622 GDIVFLEENTVNM
-635 YCNNVI
+635 YCDKI
-641 ISENMDWCLDIE
+641 LISENMDWCLDIE

-717 IDEISQ
+717 IDEESH
-723 KNTCGSEIMNNILGT
+723 KNTCGSEIMNNILDT

-756 IAIIPGISSYYSE
+756 IAIIPGISSYYSGIY
-769 RFTINDA
+769 TN

>member
-1 MRAFSRP
+1 MGVSVVYGVLS
-8 HRMITRT
+8 MKNDSI
-15 VTGDASLSGSQQII
+15 VTIFVVLII
-29 ISYIIV
+29 F
-35 KWDSHSISASPVN
+35 
-48 PTVCFLKTYIKLLV
+48 T
-62 STRNTIVNS
+62 
-71 GIGMG
+71 
-76 NNKITAILITSII
+76 
-89 IMTFVSGC
+89 TFFSGC
-97 LGNDS
+97 LDNRNNDDS
-102 DDDTLGTLVIAYEI
+102 LGDLVIAYEM
-116 KDNVD
+116 KDNSD
-121 TIDSNPQIFADY
+121 NIDYNPQILADY
-133 LSEKLNYDVSLFSVD
+133 LSEKLNYDVSIFSVD

-175 WQQYDLEVLAADL
+175 WQQYGLEVLAADL

-201 VKSDSDIAFAHLD
+201 VKSDSEVASAHLD
-214 ENPYSDPFA
+214 DNPYSDPFS

-263 ETIRNTIHGFFDLN
+263 EAIRNTIHGFFDSN
-277 SSIPD
+277 SSIPE

-318 EISSLNQEWCLDI
+318 EFSSLNQEWCLDI
-331 EEYIALPAFGQS
+331 EEYIALPAFGKS

-349 YNPNFLDLEI
+349 YNPNFLDSEI
-359 VDKITNVLVGM
+359 TSKVTNVLVEM
-370 SSDSK
+370 SSDPEAS
-375 ATNILD
+375 NILE

-410 ISAYYND
+410 ISAYYEG

-432 KIAYESSK
+432 KIAFDSGK
-440 LSDDVDKHPGI
+440 MSDNADKNPEL
-451 LADFLSQK
+451 LADFLSLK
-459 LNIDVEIFFVNSQNE
+459 LNIDVEIFVVNSQNE
-474 LINSLTD
+474 LLNSLAD
-481 GTADIA
+481 GYADIA

-501 ELAVMAA
+501 NLAVMAA

-546 LEGKTSCHSDSLDVE
+546 LEGKTSCHSDSSDIE
-561 SMMIP
+561 SMMLP
-566 ISYLAKNNYIQFNQ
+566 ISYLSKNNYIQLNQ
-580 SNDIDFLS
+580 SNNIDFLS
-588 EIIYSFF
+588 EVIYSFF
-595 NSDSSIPNSNNT
+595 NSDSSIPNQNDT
-607 YFGDSGALRCLSEGG
+607 YFGDSGALRCLSEDR
-622 GDITFLEENTVNI
+622 GDIVFLEENTVNM
-635 YCNNVI
+635 YCDNI
-641 ISENMDWCLDIE
+641 LISENMDWCLDIE
-653 EYTSLPAIAPIPSD
+653 EYTSLPAISPIPSD

-717 IDEISQ
+717 INEESQ
-723 KNTCGSEIMNNILGT
+723 KNTCGSEIMNNILDT

-749 LGQYSSF
+749 LGKYSSF
-756 IAIIPGISSYYSE
+756 IAIIPGISSYYSGIY
-769 RFTINDA
+769 TN

>member
-1 MRAFSRP
+1 M
-8 HRMITRT
+8 
-15 VTGDASLSGSQQII
+15 
-29 ISYIIV
+29 
-35 KWDSHSISASPVN
+35 
-48 PTVCFLKTYIKLLV
+48 TY
-62 STRNTIVNS
+62 
-71 GIGMG
+71 
-76 NNKITAILITSII
+76 
-89 IMTFVSGC
+89 VSGC
-97 LGNDS
+97 IGNDS
-102 DDDTLGTLVIAYEI
+102 DDDSLGTLVIAFEI
-116 KDNVD
+116 KDNLD
-121 TIDSNPQIFADY
+121 NIDSNPQLFAEY
-133 LSEKLNYDVSLFSVD
+133 LSEKLNYDVSLLSVD

-162 DIALMDAG
+162 DIALMDVG

-175 WQQYDLEVLAADL
+175 WQQYGLEVLAADL
-188 NVDGRTYYNANAW
+188 NLDGRTYYNANAW
-201 VKSDSDIAFAHLD
+201 VKSDSDVASAHLD
-214 ENPYSDPFA
+214 DNPYTDPFS

-263 ETIRNTIHGFFDLN
+263 ETIRNTIHGFFDSN
-277 SSIPD
+277 SSIPE

-294 KCLSEGKGDVAFL
+294 KCLSEGMGDVAFL
-307 EENSVEILCNN
+307 EESSVEILCNN
-318 EISSLNQEWCLDI
+318 DISSLNQEWCLDI
-331 EEYIALPAFGQS
+331 EEYVALPAFGKS

-349 YNPNFLDLEI
+349 YNPNYLDSEI
-359 VDKITNVLVGM
+359 TSKITNVLVEM
-370 SSDSK
+370 SSDSE
-375 ATNILD
+375 AVNILE

-410 ISAYYND
+410 ISAYYED
-417 KFSLNTSVSPDIDKI
+417 KFSLNTSVSPDVDKI
-432 KIAYESSK
+432 KIAFDSGK
-440 LSDDVDKHPGI
+440 ISDNADKNPEL

-459 LNIDVEIFFVNSQNE
+459 LNIDVEIFVVNSQNE
-474 LINSLTD
+474 LLNSLAD
-481 GTADIA
+481 GNADIA

-501 ELAVMAA
+501 NLAVMAA

-516 YSDTL
+516 YSDIL

-546 LEGKTSCHSDSLDVE
+546 LEGKTSCHSDSSDVE
-561 SMMIP
+561 SMMLP
-566 ISYLAKNNYIQFNQ
+566 IGYLAKNNYLELTQ

-588 EIIYSFF
+588 EIVYSFF
-595 NSDSSIPNSNNT
+595 NSNSSIPNQNDT
-607 YFGDSGALRCLSEGG
+607 YFSDSGALRCLSEDR
-622 GDITFLEENTVNI
+622 GDIVFLEENTVNM
-635 YCNNVI
+635 YCGNI
-641 ISENMDWCLDIE
+641 LISENMDWCLDIE
-653 EYTSLPAIAPIPSD
+653 EYTSLPTIAPIPSD
-667 SVIYNPE
+667 SVIYNPD

-717 IDEISQ
+717 IDEESP

-756 IAIIPGISSYYSE
+756 IVIIPGISSYYSGIY
-769 RFTINDA
+769 TN